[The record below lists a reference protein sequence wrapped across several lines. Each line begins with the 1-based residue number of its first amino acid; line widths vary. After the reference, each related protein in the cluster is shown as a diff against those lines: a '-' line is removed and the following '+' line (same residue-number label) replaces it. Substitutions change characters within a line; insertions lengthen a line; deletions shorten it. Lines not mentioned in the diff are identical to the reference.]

1 MRANGIVYRALRG
14 KMFNIAD
21 LLKKSIE
28 KQKLKPTLEVRQHIY
43 EKARLVI
50 QNKLKEMDAL
60 ELVARSYMLQLEAAI
75 CEVEAFYVLEPEFF
89 EMEDDNISCHF
100 AYHAYLP
107 DYFGTRQDVTIEANN
122 FLGLPQTRSQNRL
135 GFNTPLYE
143 KNNSSKNTEITFLRG
158 ISESQNTVQI
168 LPENAYPVENV
179 GKVPNRLDNRD
190 VFSRDN
196 GDLQNLTRPSVIKND
211 LDHGGLTEPHIEPLM
226 KEIEEELKELNKT
239 IFDNNALEGENNHLK
254 NIDRFKPQ
262 LKHDGADAVNFYEPS
277 KGNVPDNKSLL
288 NETSLE
294 GQKASFGRVTEPDT
308 NNYDDYLTKRQDAA
322 ATALPQDAS
331 SSVLSVK
338 RDGDKKN
345 GLAIGVNTPINS
357 HALNNVQAPIE
368 TFEQL
373 RHTWLPKNK
382 ITEEQEYP
390 FFIETGAN
398 RIDENALFVDSS
410 NGLTNNQLSET
421 PIANFS
427 DHGTTRNAAIAN
439 ETIGQNYTRETV
451 VYAESNFLKKQTA
464 FGANLTSEK
473 VLEANNPLSNKDQTL
488 ETSHNETSLSEAVKN
503 SSKETVKEQDFDG
516 RAANITLTHADKKIE
531 FQTESAQKNDDE
543 IVLSKPVD
551 DSEPQSDAA
560 FEGKQQQLQNNQ
572 KTFADRTFVGVE
584 KYRPNQTATDKP
596 TTADDNKIADNDT
609 LEQSEILLREDV
621 ITQETDTIA
630 EKKDADLS
638 LFEQERENALDREDA
653 SAGKE
658 DLLTNKEDVSSK
670 DVSSKDVLNKDVLNK
685 EDVLTDKYDAF
696 LHNLET
702 TKSQP
707 FEQDLFPKDP
717 LFEAKNAVRPE
728 DNNAKLQFLNI
739 LNSTL
744 SSARVAAIG
753 LGVAIVLG
761 VIFFLYFNGHG
772 SVTRLSGDDRLP
784 DRNQPASQQTANEDG
799 VSAEKLA
806 QLLKKKYASSQLNGA
821 DKPKKGVAQQ
831 EKPIKP
837 HGNDLVEKVDMPIV
851 DNGHVS
857 NAQSSTNPIIKAQQT
872 AMSAQ
877 KAPEIPKHDKD
888 VDSENEQS
896 NMADVQATPT
906 PIETN
911 EKTLESGLLLLT
923 DNKGKQQK
931 LSGNV
936 EWTLAPPHS
945 LKNPLDETAL
955 IGNFTTDDGRLGVK
969 MTIRKNY
976 RDNLAATHLIDLS
989 FNESKDFDGGLVVE
1003 VKGMYYGDKPN
1014 ILNKQATTIIADLF
1028 DNNYVVSLRD
1038 DRDNK
1043 SNNDDFLKKSVVI
1056 GTQVVFTDGKKAV
1069 FMLDKGEAGNK
1080 IFSQFNEKDTY

>member
-1 MRANGIVYRALRG
+1 MMRANGIVYRALRG

-43 EKARLVI
+43 EKARIVI

-122 FLGLPQTRSQNRL
+122 FLGLPQIRSQNRL
-135 GFNTPLYE
+135 GFNTPPRE
-143 KNNSSKNTEITFLRG
+143 KNTSSKNTETAFLRG
-158 ISESQNTVQI
+158 ISEGQNTVQI
-168 LPENAYPVENV
+168 LPKNAYPVENID
-179 GKVPNRLDNRD
+179 KVPNRPDNRD
-190 VFSRDN
+190 VFSRDD
-196 GDLQNLTRPSVIKND
+196 GALQDLTRPPVIKDD
-211 LDHGGLTEPHIEPLM
+211 LDHGGLPEPHIEPLM

-262 LKHDGADAVNFYEPS
+262 LKHDGADAINFYEPS
-277 KGNVPDNKSLL
+277 KGDVPDNKSTVK
-288 NETSLE
+288 EPSLE
-294 GQKASFGRVTEPDT
+294 RQKASLGRVAEPNT

-322 ATALPQDAS
+322 TPALSQDTS

-345 GLAIGVNTPINS
+345 GLGIGINTPINS
-357 HALNNVQAPIE
+357 HTLNNVQAPIE
-368 TFEQL
+368 NFEQL

-382 ITEEQEYP
+382 VTEEHEYP
-390 FFIETGAN
+390 FFIDTGAN

-410 NGLTNNQLSET
+410 NGLPNNQLSET

-464 FGANLTSEK
+464 FGTDLTSEK
-473 VLEANNPLSNKDQTL
+473 VQEANNPPSNKDQIL
-488 ETSHNETSLSEAVKN
+488 EPNHHDTGLSEAVKT
-503 SSKETVKEQDFDG
+503 SAKETGKEQDFDD
-516 RAANITLTHADKKIE
+516 RAADITVTHEDEKIE
-531 FQTESAQKNDDE
+531 LQTEPAQKNDDE
-543 IVLSKPVD
+543 KVLSKLVD
-551 DSEPQSDAA
+551 DSEPKSGAA
-560 FEGKQQQLQNNQ
+560 FEDEQQQLHNNQ
-572 KTFADRTFVGVE
+572 KTFADKTFVAVE
-584 KYRPNQTATDKP
+584 NYKPEQDATDKL
-596 TTADDNKIADNDT
+596 TTADNNKIANNDA
-609 LEQSEILLREDV
+609 LEQSKVLLREDV
-621 ITQETDTIA
+621 ITEETDTIA
-630 EKKDADLS
+630 EKKHADLS
-638 LFEQERENALDREDA
+638 SLEQEHENASDREDA
-653 SAGKE
+653 SASKE
-658 DLLTNKEDVSSK
+658 DVLTNKEDVSS
-670 DVSSKDVLNKDVLNK
+670 KDVLNK

-696 LHNLET
+696 LHNLES
-702 TKSQP
+702 TKSEP

-717 LFEAKNAVRPE
+717 LFEAKNAVQPE

-744 SSARVAAIG
+744 GSARVAAIG

-761 VIFFLYFNGHG
+761 GIFFLYFNGHG

-784 DRNQPASQQTANEDG
+784 DRDHSASQQATNEDG
-799 VSAEKLA
+799 VSAEKLT
-806 QLLKKKYASSQLNGA
+806 QLLKKKYANSQSNGA

-831 EKPIKP
+831 EKLVKP
-837 HGNDLVEKVDMPIV
+837 QADDLVEKVDMPIA
-851 DNGHVS
+851 DNGAVS
-857 NAQSSTNPIIKAQQT
+857 NAQSSTNPIIKAQQA

-877 KAPEIPKHDKD
+877 KLPDVSEHDTD
-888 VDSENEQS
+888 VDSGDEQS
-896 NMADVQATPT
+896 NRTDVQATPA
-906 PIETN
+906 PSETN

-1043 SNNDDFLKKSVVI
+1043 SNNDDFLKTSAVI
-1056 GTQVVFTDGKKAV
+1056 GTQVIFTDGKKAV

>member
-1 MRANGIVYRALRG
+1 MMRANGIVYRALRG

-43 EKARLVI
+43 EKARIVI

-100 AYHAYLP
+100 SYHAYLP

-122 FLGLPQTRSQNRL
+122 FLGLPQIRSQNRL
-135 GFNTPLYE
+135 GFNKPMHE
-143 KNNSSKNTEITFLRG
+143 KSNSSKNTETTFLKE
-158 ISESQNTVQI
+158 ISEGQNTVQI

-179 GKVPNRLDNRD
+179 DKVPNRPDNRD
-190 VFSRDN
+190 VFSRDD
-196 GDLQNLTRPSVIKND
+196 GALQDLTRPPVIKDD
-211 LDHGGLTEPHIEPLM
+211 LDHGGLPEPHIEPLM
-226 KEIEEELKELNKT
+226 KEIEEELNQINKT
-239 IFDNNALEGENNHLK
+239 IFDNSALEGENNHLK

-262 LKHDGADAVNFYEPS
+262 PKHDGADAVNFYEPPEDDI
-277 KGNVPDNKSLL
+277 PDNKSTL
-288 NETSLE
+288 NEPSLE
-294 GQKASFGRVTEPDT
+294 RQKASFGRVTEPDT

-322 ATALPQDAS
+322 TPALSKDAS
-331 SSVLSVK
+331 LSVLSVK
-338 RDGDKKN
+338 CDGDKKN
-345 GLAIGVNTPINS
+345 GLEIGVNTPINS
-357 HALNNVQAPIE
+357 HALNNVQPSIE
-368 TFEQL
+368 NFEQL
-373 RHTWLPKNK
+373 RQTWLPKNK

-390 FFIETGAN
+390 FFIDTGAN
-398 RIDENALFVDSS
+398 RIDENKLFVDLS
-410 NGLTNNQLSET
+410 NGLPNNQLSET

-427 DHGTTRNAAIAN
+427 DHGSIRNAAIAN

-451 VYAESNFLKKQTA
+451 VYAESNFIKKQTA
-464 FGANLTSEK
+464 FGADLTSEK
-473 VLEANNPLSNKDQTL
+473 VQKANNPLSNQDQTL
-488 ETSHNETSLSEAVKN
+488 EPSHNETGLSEAVKN
-503 SSKETVKEQDFDG
+503 SSKETVKEQEFDG
-516 RAANITLTHADKKIE
+516 RAANITVMHEDEEIE
-531 FQTESAQKNDDE
+531 FQTEPAQKNDDE
-543 IVLSKPVD
+543 KVLSKPID
-551 DSEPQSDAA
+551 DNEPQSDAA
-560 FEGKQQQLQNNQ
+560 FEGEQQQLQNNQ
-572 KTFADRTFVGVE
+572 KTFADKTFVAVE
-584 KYRPNQTATDKP
+584 NYEPDRNATDKR
-596 TTADDNKIADNDT
+596 TTADDNRIADNDT
-609 LEQSEILLREDV
+609 LEQSEVLLREDV

-653 SAGKE
+653 LAGKE
-658 DLLTNKEDVSSK
+658 DLLTNKEDALSKKGVSA
-670 DVSSKDVLNKDVLNK
+670 
-685 EDVLTDKYDAF
+685 DKYDAF

-702 TKSQP
+702 TKSEP

-717 LFEAKNAVRPE
+717 LFEAKNSVQPE

-744 SSARVAAIG
+744 GSARVAAIG

-772 SVTRLSGDDRLP
+772 SVTPLSGDDRLP
-784 DRNQPASQQTANEDG
+784 DRDHSASQQATNEDG
-799 VSAEKLA
+799 ASAEKLA
-806 QLLKKKYASSQLNGA
+806 QLLKKKYANTQLNDA
-821 DKPKKGVAQQ
+821 DKPKKVVAQQ
-831 EKPIKP
+831 EKPVKP
-837 HGNDLVEKVDMPIV
+837 QADDLVKKVDMPIV
-851 DNGHVS
+851 DNREIS
-857 NAQSSTNPIIKAQQT
+857 NAQSSTNPIIKVQQT

-877 KAPEIPKHDKD
+877 KLPEVSEHDKD
-888 VDSENEQS
+888 VDSGDEQS
-896 NMADVQATPT
+896 NRTDGQVPPT
-906 PIETN
+906 PSETN

-955 IGNFTTDDGRLGVK
+955 IGNFTTDDGKLGVK

-1043 SNNDDFLKKSVVI
+1043 SNNEDFLKKSAVI

-1080 IFSQFNEKDTY
+1080 IFSQFNEKDIY

>member
-1 MRANGIVYRALRG
+1 
-14 KMFNIAD
+14 MFNIAD

-43 EKARLVI
+43 EKARIVI

-122 FLGLPQTRSQNRL
+122 FLGLPQIRSQNRL
-135 GFNTPLYE
+135 GFNTSQHE

-158 ISESQNTVQI
+158 ISEGQNTVQI
-168 LPENAYPVENV
+168 LPKNAYPVENV
-179 GKVPNRLDNRD
+179 DKVPNRPDNRD
-190 VFSRDN
+190 VFSRD
-196 GDLQNLTRPSVIKND
+196 GGALQDLTRPPVIKDD
-211 LDHGGLTEPHIEPLM
+211 LDHGGLQEPHIEPLM

-239 IFDNNALEGENNHLK
+239 IFDNNAPEVENNHLK

-262 LKHDGADAVNFYEPS
+262 PKPDGADAVNFYQQPE
-277 KGNVPDNKSLL
+277 GDVPDNTSML
-288 NETSLE
+288 NEPSLE
-294 GQKASFGRVTEPDT
+294 GQKASLGREAEPDT
-308 NNYDDYLTKRQDAA
+308 NNYDDYLTKTQDAA
-322 ATALPQDAS
+322 TPALSQDAS

-345 GLAIGVNTPINS
+345 GLAIGANTPINS

-368 TFEQL
+368 NFEQL

-382 ITEEQEYP
+382 VTEEHEYP
-390 FFIETGAN
+390 FFIDTGAN

-410 NGLTNNQLSET
+410 NGLPNNQLSET

-427 DHGTTRNAAIAN
+427 DHDPIRNAAIAN

-464 FGANLTSEK
+464 FGAALTSEK
-473 VLEANNPLSNKDQTL
+473 VLEANNPLNNKDQIL
-488 ETSHNETSLSEAVKN
+488 EPSHNDTGLSEAVKN
-503 SSKETVKEQDFDG
+503 SSKETGKEQDFDN
-516 RAANITLTHADKKIE
+516 RADNITFTHADEKIG
-531 FQTESAQKNDDE
+531 FQTEPAQKNDDE
-543 IVLSKPVD
+543 KVLLKLVD
-551 DSEPQSDAA
+551 DSEPQSGAA
-560 FEGKQQQLQNNQ
+560 FEGEQQQLHNNQ
-572 KTFADRTFVGVE
+572 KAFADKTFAVVE
-584 KYRPNQTATDKP
+584 NYKPEQDATDKL
-596 TTADDNKIADNDT
+596 TTADNNKIANNDAV
-609 LEQSEILLREDV
+609 EQSKVLQREDV
-621 ITQETDTIA
+621 ITEETDTIA

-638 LFEQERENALDREDA
+638 SLEQEYENASDGEDA
-653 SAGKE
+653 LAGKE
-658 DLLTNKEDVSSK
+658 DVLTNKEDVSS
-670 DVSSKDVLNKDVLNK
+670 KDVLNK

-696 LHNLET
+696 LHNLEST
-702 TKSQP
+702 RSEP

-717 LFEAKNAVRPE
+717 LFETKNAVQSE

-744 SSARVAAIG
+744 GSARVAAIG

-761 VIFFLYFNGHG
+761 GIFFLYFNGHG

-784 DRNQPASQQTANEDG
+784 DRDHSASQQATNEDG

-806 QLLKKKYASSQLNGA
+806 QLLKKKYANTQSNGA
-821 DKPKKGVAQQ
+821 DKPKKVVAQQ

-837 HGNDLVEKVDMPIV
+837 HGNDLVEKVDMPIA
-851 DNGHVS
+851 DNGAVS
-857 NAQSSTNPIIKAQQT
+857 NAQSSTNPIIKAQQA

-877 KAPEIPKHDKD
+877 KLPETFKHDKD
-888 VDSENEQS
+888 VDSEDKQS
-896 NMADVQATPT
+896 NMTDTQATPA
-906 PIETN
+906 PSETN

-955 IGNFTTDDGRLGVK
+955 IGNFTTDDGKLGVK

-1043 SNNDDFLKKSVVI
+1043 SNNDDFLKKSAVI
-1056 GTQVVFTDGKKAV
+1056 GTQVIFTDGKKAV

>member
-1 MRANGIVYRALRG
+1 
-14 KMFNIAD
+14 MFNIAD

-43 EKARLVI
+43 EKARRVI

-100 AYHAYLP
+100 AYHAFLP

-122 FLGLPQTRSQNRL
+122 FLGLPQIRSQNRL
-135 GFNTPLYE
+135 GFNTPMHE
-143 KNNSSKNTEITFLRG
+143 KNNSSKNTETAFLREV
-158 ISESQNTVQI
+158 SEGQNTVQI
-168 LPENAYPVENV
+168 LPKNAYPVENV
-179 GKVPNRLDNRD
+179 DKVPNHPDNRD

-196 GDLQNLTRPSVIKND
+196 GALQDLTRPPVIKDD
-211 LDHGGLTEPHIEPLM
+211 LDHGGLPEPHIEPLM

-254 NIDRFKPQ
+254 NIDRFQPQPKP
-262 LKHDGADAVNFYEPS
+262 DGADAINFYQQPE
-277 KGNVPDNKSLL
+277 GDVPDNKSML
-288 NETSLE
+288 NEPSLE
-294 GQKASFGRVTEPDT
+294 GQKASSGREAKPDT

-322 ATALPQDAS
+322 TPALSQDAS
-331 SSVLSVK
+331 SLVLSVK

-345 GLAIGVNTPINS
+345 GLGIGINTPINS
-357 HALNNVQAPIE
+357 HTLSNVQAPIE
-368 TFEQL
+368 NFEQL

-390 FFIETGAN
+390 FFIDTGAN

-410 NGLTNNQLSET
+410 SGVSNNQLSET

-427 DHGTTRNAAIAN
+427 DRDPIRNAAIAN
-439 ETIGQNYTRETV
+439 ETIGQNYTRERV

-464 FGANLTSEK
+464 FGANLTSDT

-488 ETSHNETSLSEAVKN
+488 QPSHNEASLSEAVKT
-503 SSKETVKEQDFDG
+503 SAKETGKEQDFDD
-516 RAANITLTHADKKIE
+516 RAANITVTHEDEKIE
-531 FQTESAQKNDDE
+531 FQTEPAQKNDDE
-543 IVLSKPVD
+543 KVLSKLVD
-551 DSEPQSDAA
+551 DSEPQSGAA
-560 FEGKQQQLQNNQ
+560 FEDKQQQLQNDRKAFAE
-572 KTFADRTFVGVE
+572 KTFAVVE
-584 KYRPNQTATDKP
+584 NYKPEQDATDKL
-596 TTADDNKIADNDT
+596 TTADNNKTANNDA
-609 LEQSEILLREDV
+609 LEQSEVLLREDV
-621 ITQETDTIA
+621 ITEEADTIA

-638 LFEQERENALDREDA
+638 SFEQEHENASDREDA

-670 DVSSKDVLNKDVLNK
+670 DVSSKDVLNK

-696 LHNLET
+696 LHNLES
-702 TKSQP
+702 TKSEP

-717 LFEAKNAVRPE
+717 LFETKNAVQPE

-744 SSARVAAIG
+744 GSVRVAAIG

-772 SVTRLSGDDRLP
+772 SVTRLSGDDRLI
-784 DRNQPASQQTANEDG
+784 DRKQLASQQAANEDG

-821 DKPKKGVAQQ
+821 DKPKKVVAQQ

-837 HGNDLVEKVDMPIV
+837 HGNDLVEKVDMPIA
-851 DNGHVS
+851 DNGAVS
-857 NAQSSTNPIIKAQQT
+857 NAQSSTTPIIKVQQT

-877 KAPEIPKHDKD
+877 KLPETFKHDKD
-888 VDSENEQS
+888 VDSGDEQS
-896 NMADVQATPT
+896 NMADGQATPT

-911 EKTLESGLLLLT
+911 EKTQESGLLLLT

-1003 VKGMYYGDKPN
+1003 IKGMYYGDKPN

-1043 SNNDDFLKKSVVI
+1043 SNNDDFLKKSAVI

>member
-1 MRANGIVYRALRG
+1 
-14 KMFNIAD
+14 MFNIAD

-100 AYHAYLP
+100 SYHAYLP

-122 FLGLPQTRSQNRL
+122 FLGLPQIRSQNRL
-135 GFNTPLYE
+135 GFNTPMQE
-143 KNNSSKNTEITFLRG
+143 KSNSSKNTETTFLKE
-158 ISESQNTVQI
+158 ISEGQNTVQI

-179 GKVPNRLDNRD
+179 DKVPNRLDNRD

-196 GDLQNLTRPSVIKND
+196 GALQDLTRPPVIKDD
-211 LDHGGLTEPHIEPLM
+211 LDHGGLPEPHIEPLM

-239 IFDNNALEGENNHLK
+239 IFNNNALEGENNHLK
-254 NIDRFKPQ
+254 NTDRFQPQPKP
-262 LKHDGADAVNFYEPS
+262 DDADAVNFYEPPE
-277 KGNVPDNKSLL
+277 GDIPDNKSTL
-288 NETSLE
+288 NEPSLE
-294 GQKASFGRVTEPDT
+294 RQKVSFGRVTEPDT
-308 NNYDDYLTKRQDAA
+308 NNYDDYLAKRQDAA
-322 ATALPQDAS
+322 TPVLSQDAS
-331 SSVLSVK
+331 SSVFSVK
-338 RDGDKKN
+338 CDGDKRN
-345 GLAIGVNTPINS
+345 GLGIGPNTPINS
-357 HALNNVQAPIE
+357 HTLNNVQAPIKN
-368 TFEQL
+368 FEQL
-373 RHTWLPKNK
+373 RHTWSPKNK
-382 ITEEQEYP
+382 VTEEQEYP
-390 FFIETGAN
+390 FFIDTGAN

-410 NGLTNNQLSET
+410 NGLPNNQLSEM
-421 PIANFS
+421 PIANFC
-427 DHGTTRNAAIAN
+427 DHDPIKNAAIAN

-451 VYAESNFLKKQTA
+451 VYAESNFLTKQTA
-464 FGANLTSEK
+464 FGADLTSEK
-473 VLEANNPLSNKDQTL
+473 VQKANNPLSNKDQIQ
-488 ETSHNETSLSEAVKN
+488 EPNHNETGLSEAVKN
-503 SSKETVKEQDFDG
+503 SSKETVKEQEFDG
-516 RAANITLTHADKKIE
+516 RAANITVTYEDKKIK
-531 FQTESAQKNDDE
+531 FQTEPAQKNDDE
-543 IVLSKPVD
+543 KVLSKPID
-551 DSEPQSDAA
+551 DNEPQSDAA
-560 FEGKQQQLQNNQ
+560 FEGEQQQLQNNQ
-572 KTFADRTFVGVE
+572 KTFADKTFVAVE
-584 KYRPNQTATDKP
+584 NYEPDRNATDKR
-596 TTADDNKIADNDT
+596 TTADNNKIADNDVI
-609 LEQSEILLREDV
+609 EQSEVLLREDV
-621 ITQETDTIA
+621 ITEETDIIA

-638 LFEQERENALDREDA
+638 SFEQEHENASDREDA
-653 SAGKE
+653 SADEEDILNKE
-658 DLLTNKEDVSSK
+658 AALSKEDVSA
-670 DVSSKDVLNKDVLNK
+670 
-685 EDVLTDKYDAF
+685 DKYDAF
-696 LHNLET
+696 LHNLES

-717 LFEAKNAVRPE
+717 LFEAKNSVQPE

-744 SSARVAAIG
+744 GSARVAAIG

-772 SVTRLSGDDRLP
+772 SVTPLSGDDRLP
-784 DRNQPASQQTANEDG
+784 DRDHSASQQATNEDG
-799 VSAEKLA
+799 ASAEKLA
-806 QLLKKKYASSQLNGA
+806 QLLKKKYANTQLNDA
-821 DKPKKGVAQQ
+821 DKPKKVVAQQ
-831 EKPIKP
+831 EKPVKP
-837 HGNDLVEKVDMPIV
+837 QADDLVKKVDMPIV
-851 DNGHVS
+851 DNREIS
-857 NAQSSTNPIIKAQQT
+857 NAQSSTNPIIKVQQT

-877 KAPEIPKHDKD
+877 KLPEVSEHDKD
-888 VDSENEQS
+888 VDSGDEQS
-896 NMADVQATPT
+896 NRTDGQVPPT
-906 PIETN
+906 PSETN

-955 IGNFTTDDGRLGVK
+955 IGNFTTDDGKLGVK

-1043 SNNDDFLKKSVVI
+1043 SNNEDFLKKSAVI
-1056 GTQVVFTDGKKAV
+1056 GTHVVFTDGKKAV

>member
-1 MRANGIVYRALRG
+1 
-14 KMFNIAD
+14 MFNIAD

-43 EKARLVI
+43 EKARIVI

-89 EMEDDNISCHF
+89 EMEDDNISCYF
-100 AYHAYLP
+100 SYHAYLP

-122 FLGLPQTRSQNRL
+122 FLGLPQIRSQNRL
-135 GFNTPLYE
+135 GFNTPMHE
-143 KNNSSKNTEITFLRG
+143 KSNFSKNTETTFLKEITEG
-158 ISESQNTVQI
+158 QNTVQI

-179 GKVPNRLDNRD
+179 DKVPNRPDNRD

-196 GDLQNLTRPSVIKND
+196 GALQDLTRPPVIKDD
-211 LDHGGLTEPHIEPLM
+211 LDHGVLPEPHIEPLM
-226 KEIEEELKELNKT
+226 KEIEEELSQINKT

-254 NIDRFKPQ
+254 NTDRFKPQ
-262 LKHDGADAVNFYEPS
+262 PKPDDGDAVNFYEPPE
-277 KGNVPDNKSLL
+277 GDIPDNKSTL
-288 NETSLE
+288 NEPSLE
-294 GQKASFGRVTEPDT
+294 RQKASFGRVTEPDT

-322 ATALPQDAS
+322 SPALSQDAS

-345 GLAIGVNTPINS
+345 GLGIGVNSPKNS
-357 HALNNVQAPIE
+357 HTFNNVQAPIKN
-368 TFEQL
+368 FEQF
-373 RHTWLPKNK
+373 RHTWSPKNK
-382 ITEEQEYP
+382 VTEEQEYP
-390 FFIETGAN
+390 FFIDTGAN

-410 NGLTNNQLSET
+410 NGLPSNQLSET

-427 DHGTTRNAAIAN
+427 DHGSIRNAAIAN

-473 VLEANNPLSNKDQTL
+473 VLEANNPLSNQDQTL
-488 ETSHNETSLSEAVKN
+488 QPSHNETEITEAVKT
-503 SSKETVKEQDFDG
+503 SAKETGKEQDFDD
-516 RAANITLTHADKKIE
+516 RAANITVMHEDEEIE
-531 FQTESAQKNDDE
+531 FQTEPAPKNDDE
-543 IVLSKPVD
+543 KVLSKPID
-551 DSEPQSDAA
+551 DNEPQSDAA
-560 FEGKQQQLQNNQ
+560 FEDKQQQLQNDRKAFAE
-572 KTFADRTFVGVE
+572 KTFAVVE
-584 KYRPNQTATDKP
+584 NYKPEQDATDKL
-596 TTADDNKIADNDT
+596 TTADNNKIANNDAV
-609 LEQSEILLREDV
+609 EQSKVLQREDV
-621 ITQETDTIA
+621 ITEETDTIV

-638 LFEQERENALDREDA
+638 SLEQEYENASDGEDA

-658 DLLTNKEDVSSK
+658 DLLT
-670 DVSSKDVLNKDVLNK
+670 NK

-696 LHNLET
+696 LHNLES
-702 TKSQP
+702 TKSEP

-717 LFEAKNAVRPE
+717 LFETKNAVQPE

-744 SSARVAAIG
+744 GSARVAAIG

-772 SVTRLSGDDRLP
+772 SVTRLSGDDRLI
-784 DRNQPASQQTANEDG
+784 DRNQPASQQAVNEDG

-806 QLLKKKYASSQLNGA
+806 QLLKKKYANSQSNGA
-821 DKPKKGVAQQ
+821 DKPKKVVAKN

-837 HGNDLVEKVDMPIV
+837 RADDLVKKVDMPIV
-851 DNGHVS
+851 DNREIS
-857 NAQSSTNPIIKAQQT
+857 NVQSSINPIIKVQQK

-877 KAPEIPKHDKD
+877 KAPEIPKNDKD
-888 VDSENEQS
+888 VDSDNEQS
-896 NMADVQATPT
+896 NMVDGQVPPT
-906 PIETN
+906 PSETN

-955 IGNFTTDDGRLGVK
+955 IGNFTTDDGKLGVK

-1043 SNNDDFLKKSVVI
+1043 SNNEDFLKKSAVI
-1056 GTQVVFTDGKKAV
+1056 GTHVVFTDGKKAV

>member
-1 MRANGIVYRALRG
+1 
-14 KMFNIAD
+14 MFNIAD

-43 EKARLVI
+43 EKARIVI

-122 FLGLPQTRSQNRL
+122 FLGLPQIRSQNRL
-135 GFNTPLYE
+135 GFNTPPHE
-143 KNNSSKNTEITFLRG
+143 KNNSLQNTEISSLG
-158 ISESQNTVQI
+158 KVSEGQNTVQI
-168 LPENAYPVENV
+168 LPENAYPIENV
-179 GKVPNRLDNRD
+179 DKVPNRPDNRD
-190 VFSRDN
+190 VFSQDD
-196 GDLQNLTRPSVIKND
+196 GALQDLTRPPVIKDD
-211 LDHGGLTEPHIEPLM
+211 LDHGGLPEPHIEPLM

-262 LKHDGADAVNFYEPS
+262 PKPDGADAVNFYQQPE
-277 KGNVPDNKSLL
+277 GDVPDNTSML
-288 NETSLE
+288 NEPSLE
-294 GQKASFGRVTEPDT
+294 GQKASLGRVAEPNT

-322 ATALPQDAS
+322 TPALSQDAS

-345 GLAIGVNTPINS
+345 CLGIGINTPINS
-357 HALNNVQAPIE
+357 HTLNNVQAPIE
-368 TFEQL
+368 NFEQL

-390 FFIETGAN
+390 FFIDTGAN

-410 NGLTNNQLSET
+410 NGVSNNHLSET

-427 DHGTTRNAAIAN
+427 DHGPIRNAAIAN
-439 ETIGQNYTRETV
+439 ETIDQNYIRETI

-464 FGANLTSEK
+464 FGVNLTSDT

-488 ETSHNETSLSEAVKN
+488 HPNHNEIGLSEAVKN
-503 SSKETVKEQDFDG
+503 SSKETVKEKDFDN
-516 RAANITLTHADKKIE
+516 RADNITAALTDEKIG
-531 FQTESAQKNDDE
+531 FQTEPAQKNDDE
-543 IVLSKPVD
+543 KVLSKLVD
-551 DSEPQSDAA
+551 DSEPQSGAA
-560 FEGKQQQLQNNQ
+560 FEDEQQQLHNNQ
-572 KTFADRTFVGVE
+572 KAFADKTFVVVE
-584 KYRPNQTATDKP
+584 NYKPNHEATDKL
-596 TTADDNKIADNDT
+596 TTADNTKIANNDA
-609 LEQSEILLREDV
+609 LEQSEVLLREDV
-621 ITQETDTIA
+621 ITEETDTIA
-630 EKKDADLS
+630 EKKHADLS
-638 LFEQERENALDREDA
+638 SLEQEYENASDREDA

-658 DLLTNKEDVSSK
+658 DVLTNKEDVSS
-670 DVSSKDVLNKDVLNK
+670 KDVLNK

-696 LHNLET
+696 LHNLES
-702 TKSQP
+702 TKSEP

-717 LFEAKNAVRPE
+717 LFETKNAVQPE

-744 SSARVAAIG
+744 GSARVAAIG

-761 VIFFLYFNGHG
+761 GIFFLYFNGHG
-772 SVTRLSGDDRLP
+772 SVTRLSGDDRLT
-784 DRNQPASQQTANEDG
+784 DRNQPASQQAANEDG
-799 VSAEKLA
+799 ASAEKLA
-806 QLLKKKYASSQLNGA
+806 QLLKKKYANTQSNGA
-821 DKPKKGVAQQ
+821 DKPKKVVAQQ
-831 EKPIKP
+831 EKPVKP
-837 HGNDLVEKVDMPIV
+837 QGDDLVEKVDMPIA
-851 DNGHVS
+851 DNGAVS
-857 NAQSSTNPIIKAQQT
+857 NAQSPTNPIIKVQQT

-877 KAPEIPKHDKD
+877 KLPEVSEHDKD
-888 VDSENEQS
+888 VDSGDEQS
-896 NMADVQATPT
+896 NRTDVQATPT
-906 PIETN
+906 PSETN
-911 EKTLESGLLLLT
+911 EKTQESGLLLLT

-955 IGNFTTDDGRLGVK
+955 IGNFTTDDGKLGVK

-1043 SNNDDFLKKSVVI
+1043 SNNDDFLKKSAII
-1056 GTQVVFTDGKKAV
+1056 GTQVIFTDGKKAV

>member
-1 MRANGIVYRALRG
+1 
-14 KMFNIAD
+14 MFNIAD

-43 EKARLVI
+43 EKARIVI

-100 AYHAYLP
+100 SYHAYLP

-122 FLGLPQTRSQNRL
+122 FLGLPQIRSQNRL
-135 GFNTPLYE
+135 GFNKPMHE
-143 KNNSSKNTEITFLRG
+143 KSNSSKNTETTFLKE
-158 ISESQNTVQI
+158 ISEGQNTVQI

-179 GKVPNRLDNRD
+179 DKVPNRPDNRD
-190 VFSRDN
+190 VFSRDD
-196 GDLQNLTRPSVIKND
+196 GALQDLTRPPVIKDD
-211 LDHGGLTEPHIEPLM
+211 LDHGGLPEPHIEPLM
-226 KEIEEELKELNKT
+226 KEIEEELNQINKT
-239 IFDNNALEGENNHLK
+239 IFDNSALEGENNHLK

-262 LKHDGADAVNFYEPS
+262 PKHDGADAVNFYEPPEDDI
-277 KGNVPDNKSLL
+277 PDNKSTL
-288 NETSLE
+288 NEPSLE
-294 GQKASFGRVTEPDT
+294 RQKASFGRVTEPDT

-322 ATALPQDAS
+322 TPALSKDAS
-331 SSVLSVK
+331 LSVLSVK
-338 RDGDKKN
+338 CDGDKKN
-345 GLAIGVNTPINS
+345 GLEIGVNTPINS
-357 HALNNVQAPIE
+357 HALNNVQPSIE
-368 TFEQL
+368 NFEQL
-373 RHTWLPKNK
+373 RQTWLPKNK

-390 FFIETGAN
+390 FFIDTGAN
-398 RIDENALFVDSS
+398 RIDENKLFVDLS
-410 NGLTNNQLSET
+410 NGLPNNQLSET

-427 DHGTTRNAAIAN
+427 DHGSIRNAAIAN

-451 VYAESNFLKKQTA
+451 VYAESNFIKKQTA
-464 FGANLTSEK
+464 FGADLTSEK
-473 VLEANNPLSNKDQTL
+473 VQKANNPLSNQDQTL
-488 ETSHNETSLSEAVKN
+488 EPSHNETGLSEAVKN
-503 SSKETVKEQDFDG
+503 SSKETVKEQEFDG
-516 RAANITLTHADKKIE
+516 RAANITVMHEDEEIE
-531 FQTESAQKNDDE
+531 FQTEPAQKNDDE
-543 IVLSKPVD
+543 KVLSKPID
-551 DSEPQSDAA
+551 DNEPQSDAA
-560 FEGKQQQLQNNQ
+560 FEGEQQQLQNNQ
-572 KTFADRTFVGVE
+572 KTFADKTFVAVE
-584 KYRPNQTATDKP
+584 NYEPDRNATDKR
-596 TTADDNKIADNDT
+596 TTADDNRIADNDT
-609 LEQSEILLREDV
+609 LEQSEVLLREDV

-653 SAGKE
+653 LAGKE
-658 DLLTNKEDVSSK
+658 DLLTNKEDALSKKGVSA
-670 DVSSKDVLNKDVLNK
+670 
-685 EDVLTDKYDAF
+685 DKYDAF

-702 TKSQP
+702 TKSEP

-717 LFEAKNAVRPE
+717 LFEAKNSVQPE

-744 SSARVAAIG
+744 GSARVAAIG

-772 SVTRLSGDDRLP
+772 SVTPLSGDDRLP
-784 DRNQPASQQTANEDG
+784 DRDHSASQQATNEDG
-799 VSAEKLA
+799 ASAEKLA
-806 QLLKKKYASSQLNGA
+806 QLLKKKYANTQLNDA
-821 DKPKKGVAQQ
+821 DKPKKVVAQQ
-831 EKPIKP
+831 EKPVKP
-837 HGNDLVEKVDMPIV
+837 QADDLVKKVDMPIV
-851 DNGHVS
+851 DNREIS
-857 NAQSSTNPIIKAQQT
+857 NAQSSTNPIIKVQQT

-877 KAPEIPKHDKD
+877 KLPEVSEHDKD
-888 VDSENEQS
+888 VDSGDEQS
-896 NMADVQATPT
+896 NRTDGQVPPT
-906 PIETN
+906 PSETN

-955 IGNFTTDDGRLGVK
+955 IGNFTTDDGKLGVK

-1043 SNNDDFLKKSVVI
+1043 SNNEDFLKKSAVI

-1080 IFSQFNEKDTY
+1080 IFSQFNEKDIY

>member
-1 MRANGIVYRALRG
+1 MMRANGIVYRALRG

-100 AYHAYLP
+100 SYHAYLP

-122 FLGLPQTRSQNRL
+122 FLGLPQIRSQNRL
-135 GFNTPLYE
+135 GFNTPMQE
-143 KNNSSKNTEITFLRG
+143 KSNSSKNTETTFLKE
-158 ISESQNTVQI
+158 ISEGQNTVQI

-179 GKVPNRLDNRD
+179 DKVPNRLDNRD

-196 GDLQNLTRPSVIKND
+196 GALQDLTRPPVIKDD
-211 LDHGGLTEPHIEPLM
+211 LDHGGLPEPHIEPLM

-239 IFDNNALEGENNHLK
+239 IFNNNALEGENNHLK
-254 NIDRFKPQ
+254 NTDRFQPQPKP
-262 LKHDGADAVNFYEPS
+262 DDADAVNFYEPPE
-277 KGNVPDNKSLL
+277 GDIPDNKSTL
-288 NETSLE
+288 NEPSLE
-294 GQKASFGRVTEPDT
+294 RQKVSFGRVTEPDT
-308 NNYDDYLTKRQDAA
+308 NNYDDYLAKRQDAA
-322 ATALPQDAS
+322 TPVLSQDAS
-331 SSVLSVK
+331 SSVFSVK
-338 RDGDKKN
+338 CDGDKRN
-345 GLAIGVNTPINS
+345 GLGIGPNTPINS
-357 HALNNVQAPIE
+357 HTLNNVQAPIKN
-368 TFEQL
+368 FEQL
-373 RHTWLPKNK
+373 RHTWSPKNK
-382 ITEEQEYP
+382 VTEEQEYP
-390 FFIETGAN
+390 FFIDTGAN

-410 NGLTNNQLSET
+410 NGLPNNQLSEM
-421 PIANFS
+421 PIANFC
-427 DHGTTRNAAIAN
+427 DHDPIKNAAIAN

-451 VYAESNFLKKQTA
+451 VYAESNFLTKQTA
-464 FGANLTSEK
+464 FGADLTSEK
-473 VLEANNPLSNKDQTL
+473 VQKANNPLSNKDQIQ
-488 ETSHNETSLSEAVKN
+488 EPNHNETGLSEAVKN
-503 SSKETVKEQDFDG
+503 SSKETVKEQEFDG
-516 RAANITLTHADKKIE
+516 RAANITVTYEDKKIK
-531 FQTESAQKNDDE
+531 FQTEPAQKNDDE
-543 IVLSKPVD
+543 KVLSKPID
-551 DSEPQSDAA
+551 DNEPQSDAA
-560 FEGKQQQLQNNQ
+560 FEGEQQQLQNNQ
-572 KTFADRTFVGVE
+572 KTFADKTFVAVE
-584 KYRPNQTATDKP
+584 NYEPDRNATDKR
-596 TTADDNKIADNDT
+596 TTADNNKIADNDVI
-609 LEQSEILLREDV
+609 EQSEVLLREDV
-621 ITQETDTIA
+621 ITEETDIIA

-638 LFEQERENALDREDA
+638 SFEQEHENASDREDA
-653 SAGKE
+653 SADEEDILNKE
-658 DLLTNKEDVSSK
+658 AALSKEDVSA
-670 DVSSKDVLNKDVLNK
+670 
-685 EDVLTDKYDAF
+685 DKYDAF
-696 LHNLET
+696 LHNLES

-717 LFEAKNAVRPE
+717 LFEAKNSVQPE

-744 SSARVAAIG
+744 GSARVAAIG

-772 SVTRLSGDDRLP
+772 SVTPLSGDDRLP
-784 DRNQPASQQTANEDG
+784 DRDHSASQQATNEDG
-799 VSAEKLA
+799 ASAEKLA
-806 QLLKKKYASSQLNGA
+806 QLLKKKYANTQLNDA
-821 DKPKKGVAQQ
+821 DKPKKVVAQQ
-831 EKPIKP
+831 EKPVKP
-837 HGNDLVEKVDMPIV
+837 QADDLVKKVDMPIV
-851 DNGHVS
+851 DNREIS
-857 NAQSSTNPIIKAQQT
+857 NAQSSTNPIIKVQQT

-877 KAPEIPKHDKD
+877 KLPEVSEHDKD
-888 VDSENEQS
+888 VDSGDEQS
-896 NMADVQATPT
+896 NRTDGQVPPT
-906 PIETN
+906 PSETN

-955 IGNFTTDDGRLGVK
+955 IGNFTTDDGKLGVK

-1043 SNNDDFLKKSVVI
+1043 SNNEDFLKKSAVI
-1056 GTQVVFTDGKKAV
+1056 GTHVVFTDGKKAV

>member
-1 MRANGIVYRALRG
+1 MMRANGIVYRALRG

-100 AYHAYLP
+100 SYHAYLP

-122 FLGLPQTRSQNRL
+122 FLGLPQIRSQNRL
-135 GFNTPLYE
+135 GFNTPMHE
-143 KNNSSKNTEITFLRG
+143 KSNSSKNTETTFLRE
-158 ISESQNTVQI
+158 ISEGQNTVQI

-179 GKVPNRLDNRD
+179 DKVPNRPDSRD
-190 VFSRDN
+190 VFSRDD
-196 GDLQNLTRPSVIKND
+196 GALQDLTRPPVIKDD
-211 LDHGGLTEPHIEPLM
+211 LDHGGLPEPHIEPLM
-226 KEIEEELKELNKT
+226 KEIEEELGQFNKT
-239 IFDNNALEGENNHLK
+239 IFNNNALEGENNHLK
-254 NIDRFKPQ
+254 NIDRFQPQPKP
-262 LKHDGADAVNFYEPS
+262 DDADAVNFYEPPE
-277 KGNVPDNKSLL
+277 GDIPDNKSTL
-288 NETSLE
+288 NEPSLE
-294 GQKASFGRVTEPDT
+294 RQKVSFGRVTEPDT
-308 NNYDDYLTKRQDAA
+308 NNYDDYLAKRQDAA
-322 ATALPQDAS
+322 TPVLSQDAS
-331 SSVLSVK
+331 SSVFSVK
-338 RDGDKKN
+338 CDGDKRN
-345 GLAIGVNTPINS
+345 GLGIGPNTPINS
-357 HALNNVQAPIE
+357 HTLNNVQAPIKN
-368 TFEQL
+368 FEQL
-373 RHTWLPKNK
+373 RHTWSPKNK
-382 ITEEQEYP
+382 VTEEQEYP
-390 FFIETGAN
+390 FFIDTGAN

-410 NGLTNNQLSET
+410 NGLPNNQLSET

-427 DHGTTRNAAIAN
+427 DHGSIRNAAIAN

-464 FGANLTSEK
+464 FGANFTSEK
-473 VLEANNPLSNKDQTL
+473 VQEANNPLSNKDQIQ
-488 ETSHNETSLSEAVKN
+488 EPNHNETGLSEAVKN
-503 SSKETVKEQDFDG
+503 SSKETVKEQEFDG
-516 RAANITLTHADKKIE
+516 RAANITVMHEDEEIE
-531 FQTESAQKNDDE
+531 FQTEPAPKNDDE
-543 IVLSKPVD
+543 KVLSKPID
-551 DSEPQSDAA
+551 DNEPQSDAA
-560 FEGKQQQLQNNQ
+560 FEGEQQQLQNNQ
-572 KTFADRTFVGVE
+572 KTFADKTFVAVE
-584 KYRPNQTATDKP
+584 NYEPDRNATDKR
-596 TTADDNKIADNDT
+596 TTADDNKIADNDVI
-609 LEQSEILLREDV
+609 EQSEVLLREDV
-621 ITQETDTIA
+621 ITEETDTIA

-638 LFEQERENALDREDA
+638 SFEQEHENASDREDA
-653 SAGKE
+653 SADEEDILNKE
-658 DLLTNKEDVSSK
+658 AALSKEDVSA
-670 DVSSKDVLNKDVLNK
+670 
-685 EDVLTDKYDAF
+685 DKYDAF
-696 LHNLET
+696 LHNLES

-717 LFEAKNAVRPE
+717 LFEAKNSVQPE

-772 SVTRLSGDDRLP
+772 SVTRLSDDDRSP
-784 DRNQPASQQTANEDG
+784 DRNQPASQQAANEDG
-799 VSAEKLA
+799 ASAEKLA
-806 QLLKKKYASSQLNGA
+806 QLLKKKYANTQSNGA
-821 DKPKKGVAQQ
+821 DKPKKVVAQQ
-831 EKPIKP
+831 EKPVKP
-837 HGNDLVEKVDMPIV
+837 QADDLVEKVNIPIA
-851 DNGHVS
+851 DNGAVS
-857 NAQSSTNPIIKAQQT
+857 NAQSSTNPIIKVQQT

-877 KAPEIPKHDKD
+877 KLPEVSEHDKD
-888 VDSENEQS
+888 VDSGDEQS
-896 NMADVQATPT
+896 NRTDVQATPT
-906 PIETN
+906 PSKTN

-955 IGNFTTDDGRLGVK
+955 IGSFTTDDGKLGVK

>member
-1 MRANGIVYRALRG
+1 MMRANGIVYRALRG

-43 EKARLVI
+43 EKARIVI

-89 EMEDDNISCHF
+89 EMEDDNIGCHF

-122 FLGLPQTRSQNRL
+122 FLGLSQIRSQNRL
-135 GFNTPLYE
+135 GFNTPMQE
-143 KNNSSKNTEITFLRG
+143 KNNSSKNTETTFLKE
-158 ISESQNTVQI
+158 ISEGQNTVQI

-179 GKVPNRLDNRD
+179 DKVPNLPDNRD
-190 VFSRDN
+190 VFSRDD
-196 GDLQNLTRPSVIKND
+196 GALQDLTRPTVIKDD
-211 LDHGGLTEPHIEPLM
+211 LDHGGLPEPHIDPLM
-226 KEIEEELKELNKT
+226 KEIEEELGQFNKT
-239 IFDNNALEGENNHLK
+239 IFNNNALEGENNHLK
-254 NIDRFKPQ
+254 NIDRFQPQPKP
-262 LKHDGADAVNFYEPS
+262 DGADAVNFYESPE
-277 KGNVPDNKSLL
+277 GNIPDNKSTLT
-288 NETSLE
+288 EPSLE
-294 GQKASFGRVTEPDT
+294 GQKAFFGRVAESDT
-308 NNYDDYLTKRQDAA
+308 NNYDDYLTKRQDA
-322 ATALPQDAS
+322 TTPVLPLDTS

-345 GLAIGVNTPINS
+345 GLEIGVNAPINS
-357 HALNNVQAPIE
+357 HTFNNVQAPIKN
-368 TFEQL
+368 FEQF
-373 RHTWLPKNK
+373 RHTWSPKNK
-382 ITEEQEYP
+382 VTEEQEYP
-390 FFIETGAN
+390 FFIDTGAN
-398 RIDENALFVDSS
+398 RIDENKLFVDSS
-410 NGLTNNQLSET
+410 NGLPNNQLSEM
-421 PIANFS
+421 PIANFFH
-427 DHGTTRNAAIAN
+427 HGLIRNAAIAN

-464 FGANLTSEK
+464 FGADLTSEK
-473 VLEANNPLSNKDQTL
+473 VQETNNPLSNKDQIQ
-488 ETSHNETSLSEAVKN
+488 EPNHNETGLSEAVKN
-503 SSKETVKEQDFDG
+503 SSKETVKEQEFDG
-516 RAANITLTHADKKIE
+516 RATNITVTHEDEEIE
-531 FQTESAQKNDDE
+531 FQTEPAQKKDYE
-543 IVLSKPVD
+543 KVLSKPID
-551 DSEPQSDAA
+551 DSEPQSGAA
-560 FEGKQQQLQNNQ
+560 FEGEQQQLQNDQ
-572 KTFADRTFVGVE
+572 KTFADKTFVAFENYKPG
-584 KYRPNQTATDKP
+584 RDATDKL
-596 TTADDNKIADNDT
+596 TTADNNRIADNNA
-609 LEQSEILLREDV
+609 LEQSEVLLREDV
-621 ITQETDTIA
+621 ITEETDTIA

-638 LFEQERENALDREDA
+638 SFEQEHENASDREDA
-653 SAGKE
+653 SADE
-658 DLLTNKEDVSSK
+658 E
-670 DVSSKDVLNKDVLNK
+670 DVLNK
-685 EDVLTDKYDAF
+685 EDVSADKYDAF
-696 LHNLET
+696 LHNLES

-717 LFEAKNAVRPE
+717 LFETKNAVQPE

-744 SSARVAAIG
+744 GSARVAAIG

-761 VIFFLYFNGHG
+761 FVFFLYFNGHG
-772 SVTRLSGDDRLP
+772 SVTRLSGDDRLI
-784 DRNQPASQQTANEDG
+784 DRNQPASQQAVNEDG

-821 DKPKKGVAQQ
+821 DKPKKVVAQQ

-837 HGNDLVEKVDMPIV
+837 QADDLVEKVDMPIA
-851 DNGHVS
+851 DNGAVS
-857 NAQSSTNPIIKAQQT
+857 NAQSSTNPIIKVQQT

-888 VDSENEQS
+888 VDSGDEQS
-896 NMADVQATPT
+896 NRTDAQATPT

-911 EKTLESGLLLLT
+911 EKTQESGLLLLT

-955 IGNFTTDDGRLGVK
+955 IGNFTTDDGKLGVK

-1043 SNNDDFLKKSVVI
+1043 TNNEDFLKKSAVI

-1069 FMLDKGEAGNK
+1069 FMLDKGEVGNK
-1080 IFSQFNEKDTY
+1080 IFSQFNGKDTY

>member
-1 MRANGIVYRALRG
+1 
-14 KMFNIAD
+14 MFNIAD

-100 AYHAYLP
+100 SYHAYLP

-122 FLGLPQTRSQNRL
+122 FLGLPQIRSQNRL
-135 GFNTPLYE
+135 GFNTPMHE
-143 KNNSSKNTEITFLRG
+143 KSNSSKNTETTFLKE
-158 ISESQNTVQI
+158 ISEGQNTVQI

-179 GKVPNRLDNRD
+179 DKVPNRPDSRD
-190 VFSRDN
+190 VFSRDD
-196 GDLQNLTRPSVIKND
+196 GALQDLTRPPVIKDD
-211 LDHGGLTEPHIEPLM
+211 LDHGGLPEPHIDPLM
-226 KEIEEELKELNKT
+226 KEIEEELGQFNKT
-239 IFDNNALEGENNHLK
+239 IFNNNALEGENNHLK
-254 NIDRFKPQ
+254 NTYRFKPQ
-262 LKHDGADAVNFYEPS
+262 PKPDDADAVNFYEPPE
-277 KGNVPDNKSLL
+277 GNVPDNKSTL
-288 NETSLE
+288 NEPSLE
-294 GQKASFGRVTEPDT
+294 RQKASFGRVTEPDT
-308 NNYDDYLTKRQDAA
+308 NNYDDCLAKRQDAA
-322 ATALPQDAS
+322 TPALSQDAS
-331 SSVLSVK
+331 SSVFSVK
-338 RDGDKKN
+338 CNGDKKN
-345 GLAIGVNTPINS
+345 GLAIGPNTPINS
-357 HALNNVQAPIE
+357 HTLNNVQAPIKN
-368 TFEQL
+368 FEQL
-373 RHTWLPKNK
+373 RHTWSPKNK
-382 ITEEQEYP
+382 VTEEQEYP
-390 FFIETGAN
+390 FFIDTGAN

-410 NGLTNNQLSET
+410 NGLPNNQLSET

-427 DHGTTRNAAIAN
+427 DHDPIKNAAIAN

-451 VYAESNFLKKQTA
+451 VYAESNFIKKQTA
-464 FGANLTSEK
+464 FGTDLTSEQ
-473 VLEANNPLSNKDQTL
+473 VQEANNPLSNQDQTL
-488 ETSHNETSLSEAVKN
+488 EPNHNETGLSEAVKN
-503 SSKETVKEQDFDG
+503 SSKETVKQQEFDG
-516 RAANITLTHADKKIE
+516 RAANITVTHEDEEIE
-531 FQTESAQKNDDE
+531 FQTEPAQKNDDE
-543 IVLSKPVD
+543 KVLSKPID
-551 DSEPQSDAA
+551 DNEPQSDAA
-560 FEGKQQQLQNNQ
+560 FEGEQQQLQNNQ
-572 KTFADRTFVGVE
+572 KTFADKTFVAVE
-584 KYRPNQTATDKP
+584 NYEPDRNATDKR
-596 TTADDNKIADNDT
+596 TTADNNKIADNDVI
-609 LEQSEILLREDV
+609 EQSEVLLREDV
-621 ITQETDTIA
+621 ITEETDTIA

-638 LFEQERENALDREDA
+638 SFEQEHENASDREDA
-653 SAGKE
+653 SADEEDILNKE
-658 DLLTNKEDVSSK
+658 AALSKEDVSA
-670 DVSSKDVLNKDVLNK
+670 
-685 EDVLTDKYDAF
+685 DKYDAF
-696 LHNLET
+696 LHNLES

-717 LFEAKNAVRPE
+717 LFETKNAVQPE

-744 SSARVAAIG
+744 GSARVAAIG

-772 SVTRLSGDDRLP
+772 SVTPLSGDDRLP
-784 DRNQPASQQTANEDG
+784 DRDHSASQQATNEDG
-799 VSAEKLA
+799 ASAEKLA
-806 QLLKKKYASSQLNGA
+806 QLLKKKYANTQSNGA
-821 DKPKKGVAQQ
+821 DKPKKVVAQQ
-831 EKPIKP
+831 EKPVKP
-837 HGNDLVEKVDMPIV
+837 QADGLVKKVDMPIA
-851 DNGHVS
+851 DNGAVS
-857 NAQSSTNPIIKAQQT
+857 NAQSSTNPIIKVQQT

-877 KAPEIPKHDKD
+877 KLPEVSEHDKD
-888 VDSENEQS
+888 VDSGDEQS
-896 NMADVQATPT
+896 NRTDGQVPPT
-906 PIETN
+906 PSETN

-955 IGNFTTDDGRLGVK
+955 IGSFTTDDGKLGVK

-1043 SNNDDFLKKSVVI
+1043 SNNEDFLKKSAVI
-1056 GTQVVFTDGKKAV
+1056 GTHVVFTDGKKAV

>member
-1 MRANGIVYRALRG
+1 MMRANGIVYRALRG

-100 AYHAYLP
+100 SYHAYLP

-122 FLGLPQTRSQNRL
+122 FLGLPQIRSQNRL
-135 GFNTPLYE
+135 GFNTPMHE
-143 KNNSSKNTEITFLRG
+143 KSNSSKNTETTFLKE
-158 ISESQNTVQI
+158 ISGGQNTVQI

-179 GKVPNRLDNRD
+179 DKVPNRPDNRD
-190 VFSRDN
+190 VFSRDD
-196 GDLQNLTRPSVIKND
+196 GALQDLTRPPVIKDD
-211 LDHGGLTEPHIEPLM
+211 LDHGGLPEPHIEPLM
-226 KEIEEELKELNKT
+226 KEIEEELSQINKT

-254 NIDRFKPQ
+254 NIDRFQPQPKP
-262 LKHDGADAVNFYEPS
+262 DDADAVNFYESPE
-277 KGNVPDNKSLL
+277 GNIPDNKSTL
-288 NETSLE
+288 NEPSLE
-294 GQKASFGRVTEPDT
+294 RQKAFFGRVAEPDT

-322 ATALPQDAS
+322 TPTLSKDAS
-331 SSVLSVK
+331 LSVLSVK
-338 RDGDKKN
+338 CNGDKKN
-345 GLAIGVNTPINS
+345 GLAIGANTPINS
-357 HALNNVQAPIE
+357 HTFNNVQAPIE
-368 TFEQL
+368 TFEQF
-373 RHTWLPKNK
+373 RHTWSPKNK
-382 ITEEQEYP
+382 VTEEKEYP
-390 FFIETGAN
+390 FFIDTGAN

-427 DHGTTRNAAIAN
+427 DHDPIKNAAIAN

-464 FGANLTSEK
+464 FGTDLTSEQ
-473 VLEANNPLSNKDQTL
+473 VQEANNPLSNKDQIQEPNHHDTG
-488 ETSHNETSLSEAVKN
+488 LSEAVKT
-503 SSKETVKEQDFDG
+503 SAKETVKEQDFDD
-516 RAANITLTHADKKIE
+516 RAANITVTHEDEEIE
-531 FQTESAQKNDDE
+531 FQTEPAQKNDDE
-543 IVLSKPVD
+543 KVLSKPID
-551 DSEPQSDAA
+551 DNEPQSDAA
-560 FEGKQQQLQNNQ
+560 FEGEQQQLQNNQ
-572 KTFADRTFVGVE
+572 KTFADKTFVAVE
-584 KYRPNQTATDKP
+584 NYEPDRNATDKR
-596 TTADDNKIADNDT
+596 TTADNNKIADNDVI
-609 LEQSEILLREDV
+609 EQSEVLLREDV
-621 ITQETDTIA
+621 IMEETDTIA
-630 EKKDADLS
+630 EKKAADLS
-638 LFEQERENALDREDA
+638 SFEQEHENASDREDT
-653 SAGKE
+653 SADEEDILNKE
-658 DLLTNKEDVSSK
+658 GALSKEDVSA
-670 DVSSKDVLNKDVLNK
+670 
-685 EDVLTDKYDAF
+685 DKYDAF
-696 LHNLET
+696 LHNLES

-717 LFEAKNAVRPE
+717 LFEAKNAVQPE

-744 SSARVAAIG
+744 GSARVAAIG

-772 SVTRLSGDDRLP
+772 SVTPLSGDDRLP
-784 DRNQPASQQTANEDG
+784 DRDHSASQQATNEDG
-799 VSAEKLA
+799 ASAEKLA
-806 QLLKKKYASSQLNGA
+806 QLLKKKYANTQLNDA
-821 DKPKKGVAQQ
+821 DKPKKVVAQQ

-837 HGNDLVEKVDMPIV
+837 QADGLVKKVDMPIA
-851 DNGHVS
+851 DNREIS
-857 NAQSSTNPIIKAQQT
+857 NAQSSTNPIIKVQQT

-877 KAPEIPKHDKD
+877 KLPEVSEHDKD
-888 VDSENEQS
+888 VDSGDEQS
-896 NMADVQATPT
+896 NRTDGQVPPT
-906 PIETN
+906 PSETN

-955 IGNFTTDDGRLGVK
+955 IGSFTTDDGKLGVK

-1043 SNNDDFLKKSVVI
+1043 TNNEDFLKKSAVI

>member
-43 EKARLVI
+43 EKARIVI
-50 QNKLKEMDAL
+50 QNKLKEIDAL

-135 GFNTPLYE
+135 GFNTSQHE
-143 KNNSSKNTEITFLRG
+143 KNNSSKNTETTFLRG
-158 ISESQNTVQI
+158 ISEGQNTVQI
-168 LPENAYPVENV
+168 LPKNAYPVENID
-179 GKVPNRLDNRD
+179 KVPNRPDNRD
-190 VFSRDN
+190 VFSRD
-196 GDLQNLTRPSVIKND
+196 GGALQDLTRPPVIKDD
-211 LDHGGLTEPHIEPLM
+211 LDHGGLPEPYIEPLM

-239 IFDNNALEGENNHLK
+239 IFDNNALAGENNHLK
-254 NIDRFKPQ
+254 NIDRFQPQPKP
-262 LKHDGADAVNFYEPS
+262 DGADAINFYQQPED
-277 KGNVPDNKSLL
+277 NVPANKSML
-288 NETSLE
+288 NEPSLE
-294 GQKASFGRVTEPDT
+294 GQKASSGREAEPDT

-322 ATALPQDAS
+322 TPTLSQDTS

-338 RDGDKKN
+338 HNGDKKN
-345 GLAIGVNTPINS
+345 GLGIGANTPINS
-357 HALNNVQAPIE
+357 HTLNNVQAPIE
-368 TFEQL
+368 NFEQL

-382 ITEEQEYP
+382 VTEEHEYP
-390 FFIETGAN
+390 FFIDTGAN

-410 NGLTNNQLSET
+410 NGLPNNQLSET

-439 ETIGQNYTRETV
+439 ETIGQNYTRATV

-464 FGANLTSEK
+464 FGAALTSEN

-488 ETSHNETSLSEAVKN
+488 QPSHNDTGLSEAVKN
-503 SSKETVKEQDFDG
+503 SAKETGKEQDFDN
-516 RAANITLTHADKKIE
+516 RADNITAALTDEKIG
-531 FQTESAQKNDDE
+531 FQTEPAQKNNDE
-543 IVLSKPVD
+543 KVLSKLVD
-551 DSEPQSDAA
+551 DSEPQSGAA
-560 FEGKQQQLQNNQ
+560 FEDEQQQLHNDQ
-572 KTFADRTFVGVE
+572 KTFADKTFAVVE
-584 KYRPNQTATDKP
+584 NYKPEQDATDKL
-596 TTADDNKIADNDT
+596 TTADNTKIANNDAV
-609 LEQSEILLREDV
+609 EQSEVLQREDV
-621 ITQETDTIA
+621 ITEETDTIA

-653 SAGKE
+653 LAGKE
-658 DLLTNKEDVSSK
+658 DLLTNKEDALSKKGVSA
-670 DVSSKDVLNKDVLNK
+670 
-685 EDVLTDKYDAF
+685 DKYDAF
-696 LHNLET
+696 LHNLES
-702 TKSQP
+702 TKSEP

-717 LFEAKNAVRPE
+717 LFEAKNAVQPE

-744 SSARVAAIG
+744 GSARVAAIG

-761 VIFFLYFNGHG
+761 VVFFLYFNGHG

-784 DRNQPASQQTANEDG
+784 DRDHSASQQATNEDG
-799 VSAEKLA
+799 VLAEKLT
-806 QLLKKKYASSQLNGA
+806 QLLKKKYANSQSNGA

-831 EKPIKP
+831 EKLVKP
-837 HGNDLVEKVDMPIV
+837 QADDLVEKVDMPIV

-857 NAQSSTNPIIKAQQT
+857 DAQSSIKPVIKAQQA

-877 KAPEIPKHDKD
+877 KEPEILKHDKD
-888 VDSENEQS
+888 VDSGDEQS
-896 NMADVQATPT
+896 NRINVQVPPT

-911 EKTLESGLLLLT
+911 EKTQESGLLLLT

-955 IGNFTTDDGRLGVK
+955 IGNFTTDDGKLGVK

-1043 SNNDDFLKKSVVI
+1043 SNNDDFLKKSAVI

>member
-1 MRANGIVYRALRG
+1 
-14 KMFNIAD
+14 MFNIAD

-100 AYHAYLP
+100 SYHAYLP

-122 FLGLPQTRSQNRL
+122 FLGLPQIRSQNRL
-135 GFNTPLYE
+135 GFNTPMHE
-143 KNNSSKNTEITFLRG
+143 KSNSSKNTETTFLKE
-158 ISESQNTVQI
+158 ISEGQNTVQI

-179 GKVPNRLDNRD
+179 DKVPNRPDNRD
-190 VFSRDN
+190 VFSRDD
-196 GDLQNLTRPSVIKND
+196 GDLQDLTRPPVIKDD
-211 LDHGGLTEPHIEPLM
+211 LDHGGLPEPHIEPLM
-226 KEIEEELKELNKT
+226 KEIEEELSQINKT
-239 IFDNNALEGENNHLK
+239 IFNNNALEGENNHLK
-254 NIDRFKPQ
+254 NTYRFKPQ
-262 LKHDGADAVNFYEPS
+262 PKPDDADAVNFYEPPED
-277 KGNVPDNKSLL
+277 NVPDNKSTL
-288 NETSLE
+288 NKPSLE
-294 GQKASFGRVTEPDT
+294 RQKASFERVAEPDT
-308 NNYDDYLTKRQDAA
+308 NNYDDYLAKRQDAA
-322 ATALPQDAS
+322 TPVLSLDTS

-338 RDGDKKN
+338 RDGDKRN
-345 GLAIGVNTPINS
+345 GLEIGVNTPINS
-357 HALNNVQAPIE
+357 HTLNNVQPSIE
-368 TFEQL
+368 NFEQL
-373 RHTWLPKNK
+373 RHTWSPKNK
-382 ITEEQEYP
+382 VTEEREYP
-390 FFIETGAN
+390 FFIDTGAN

-410 NGLTNNQLSET
+410 NGLPSNQLSEM

-427 DHGTTRNAAIAN
+427 DHGSIRNAAIAN

-451 VYAESNFLKKQTA
+451 VYAESNFIKKQTA
-464 FGANLTSEK
+464 FGADLTSEK
-473 VLEANNPLSNKDQTL
+473 VQEANNPLSNKDQIQ
-488 ETSHNETSLSEAVKN
+488 EPNHNETGLSEAVKN
-503 SSKETVKEQDFDG
+503 SSKETVKEQEFDG
-516 RAANITLTHADKKIE
+516 RAANITVMHEDEEIE
-531 FQTESAQKNDDE
+531 FQTEPAQKNDDE
-543 IVLSKPVD
+543 IVLSKPID
-551 DSEPQSDAA
+551 DNEPQSDAA
-560 FEGKQQQLQNNQ
+560 FEDEQQQLQNNQ
-572 KTFADRTFVGVE
+572 KTFADKTFVAVE
-584 KYRPNQTATDKP
+584 NYEPDRNATDKR
-596 TTADDNKIADNDT
+596 TTADNNKIADNDVI
-609 LEQSEILLREDV
+609 EQSEVLLREDV
-621 ITQETDTIA
+621 ITEETDTIA

-638 LFEQERENALDREDA
+638 SFEQEHENASDREDA
-653 SAGKE
+653 SADEEDILNKE
-658 DLLTNKEDVSSK
+658 AALSKEDVSA
-670 DVSSKDVLNKDVLNK
+670 
-685 EDVLTDKYDAF
+685 DKYDAF
-696 LHNLET
+696 LHNLES

-717 LFEAKNAVRPE
+717 LFEAKNAVQPE

-744 SSARVAAIG
+744 GSARVAAIG

-772 SVTRLSGDDRLP
+772 SVTPLSGDDRLP
-784 DRNQPASQQTANEDG
+784 DRDHSASQQATNEDG
-799 VSAEKLA
+799 ASAEKLA
-806 QLLKKKYASSQLNGA
+806 QLLKKKYANTQSNGA
-821 DKPKKGVAQQ
+821 DKPKKVVAQQ
-831 EKPIKP
+831 EKPVKP
-837 HGNDLVEKVDMPIV
+837 QADDLVEKVNIPIA
-851 DNGHVS
+851 DNGAVS
-857 NAQSSTNPIIKAQQT
+857 NAQSSTNPIIKVQQT

-877 KAPEIPKHDKD
+877 KLPEVSEHDKD
-888 VDSENEQS
+888 VDSGDEQS
-896 NMADVQATPT
+896 NRTDVQATPT
-906 PIETN
+906 PSKTN

-955 IGNFTTDDGRLGVK
+955 IGSFTTDDGKLGVK

-1069 FMLDKGEAGNK
+1069 FMLDKGEVGNK
-1080 IFSQFNEKDTY
+1080 IFSQFNGKDTY

>member
-100 AYHAYLP
+100 SYHAYLP

-122 FLGLPQTRSQNRL
+122 FLGLPQIRSQNRL
-135 GFNTPLYE
+135 GFNTPMH
-143 KNNSSKNTEITFLRG
+143 KKSNSSKNTETTFLKE
-158 ISESQNTVQI
+158 ISEGQNTVQI

-179 GKVPNRLDNRD
+179 DKVPNGPDNRD

-196 GDLQNLTRPSVIKND
+196 GDLQNLTRPPVIKDD
-211 LDHGGLTEPHIEPLM
+211 LDHGGLPEPHIEPLM
-226 KEIEEELKELNKT
+226 KEIEEELSQINKT

-254 NIDRFKPQ
+254 NTDRFKPQ
-262 LKHDGADAVNFYEPS
+262 PKPDDADAVNFYEPPE
-277 KGNVPDNKSLL
+277 GDIPDNKSTL
-288 NETSLE
+288 NKPSLE
-294 GQKASFGRVTEPDT
+294 RQKASFGRVAEPNT

-322 ATALPQDAS
+322 TPTLSKDAS
-331 SSVLSVK
+331 LSVLSVK
-338 RDGDKKN
+338 CNGDKKN
-345 GLAIGVNTPINS
+345 GLEIGVNTPINS
-357 HALNNVQAPIE
+357 HTLNNVQAPIE
-368 TFEQL
+368 TFEQF
-373 RHTWLPKNK
+373 RHTWSPKNK
-382 ITEEQEYP
+382 VTEEKEYP
-390 FFIETGAN
+390 FFIDTGAN

-427 DHGTTRNAAIAN
+427 DHDPIKNAAIAN

-464 FGANLTSEK
+464 FGTDLTSEK
-473 VLEANNPLSNKDQTL
+473 VQEANNPLSNKDQTL
-488 ETSHNETSLSEAVKN
+488 EPNHNETGLSEAVKN
-503 SSKETVKEQDFDG
+503 SSKETVKEQEFDG
-516 RAANITLTHADKKIE
+516 RAANITVTYEDKKIK
-531 FQTESAQKNDDE
+531 FQTEPAQKNDDE
-543 IVLSKPVD
+543 KVLSKPID
-551 DSEPQSDAA
+551 DNEPQSDAA

-572 KTFADRTFVGVE
+572 KTFADKTFVAVE
-584 KYRPNQTATDKP
+584 NYEPDRNATDKR
-596 TTADDNKIADNDT
+596 TTADNNKIADNDT
-609 LEQSEILLREDV
+609 LEQSEVLLREDV
-621 ITQETDTIA
+621 ITEETDTIA
-630 EKKDADLS
+630 EKKAADLS
-638 LFEQERENALDREDA
+638 SFEQEHENASAREDA
-653 SAGKE
+653 SAGNE
-658 DLLTNKEDVSSK
+658 DLLTNKEDVSS
-670 DVSSKDVLNKDVLNK
+670 KDVLNK

-696 LHNLET
+696 LHNLES
-702 TKSQP
+702 TKSEP

-717 LFEAKNAVRPE
+717 LFETKNAVQPE

-744 SSARVAAIG
+744 GSARVAAIG

-772 SVTRLSGDDRLP
+772 SVTPLSGDDRLP
-784 DRNQPASQQTANEDG
+784 DRDHSASQQAANEDG
-799 VSAEKLA
+799 ASAEKLA
-806 QLLKKKYASSQLNGA
+806 QLLKKKYANTQLNGA
-821 DKPKKGVAQQ
+821 DKPKKVVAQQ
-831 EKPIKP
+831 EKPVKSQAD
-837 HGNDLVEKVDMPIV
+837 DLVKKVDMPIV
-851 DNGHVS
+851 DNREIS
-857 NAQSSTNPIIKAQQT
+857 NVQSSINPIIKVQQT

-896 NMADVQATPT
+896 NRTDGQVPPT
-906 PIETN
+906 PSETN

-955 IGNFTTDDGRLGVK
+955 IGSFTTDDGKLGVK

-1043 SNNDDFLKKSVVI
+1043 SNNEDFLKKSAVI

>member
-1 MRANGIVYRALRG
+1 MMRANGIVYRALRG

-43 EKARLVI
+43 EKARRVI

-100 AYHAYLP
+100 AYHAFLP

-135 GFNTPLYE
+135 GFNTPQHE
-143 KNNSSKNTEITFLRG
+143 KNNSSKNTEIAFLRE
-158 ISESQNTVQI
+158 ISEGQNTVQI
-168 LPENAYPVENV
+168 LPENAYPVENID
-179 GKVPNRLDNRD
+179 KVPNHPDNRD
-190 VFSRDN
+190 VFSRDD
-196 GDLQNLTRPSVIKND
+196 GALQDLTRPPVIKDD
-211 LDHGGLTEPHIEPLM
+211 LDHGGLQEPYIEPLM

-254 NIDRFKPQ
+254 NIDRFQPQPKPG
-262 LKHDGADAVNFYEPS
+262 GADAINFYQQPE
-277 KGNVPDNKSLL
+277 GDVPDNKSML
-288 NETSLE
+288 NEPSLE
-294 GQKASFGRVTEPDT
+294 RQKASFGRVTEPDT
-308 NNYDDYLTKRQDAA
+308 NNYDDYLAKRQDAA
-322 ATALPQDAS
+322 TPVLSQDAS
-331 SSVLSVK
+331 SSVFSVK
-338 RDGDKKN
+338 CDGDKRN
-345 GLAIGVNTPINS
+345 GLGIGPNTPINS
-357 HALNNVQAPIE
+357 HTLNNVQAPIKN
-368 TFEQL
+368 FEQL
-373 RHTWLPKNK
+373 RHTWSPKNK
-382 ITEEQEYP
+382 VTEEQEYP
-390 FFIETGAN
+390 FFIDTGAN

-410 NGLTNNQLSET
+410 NGLPNNQLSET

-427 DHGTTRNAAIAN
+427 DHGSIRNAAIAN

-464 FGANLTSEK
+464 FGTDLTSEK
-473 VLEANNPLSNKDQTL
+473 VQEANNPLSNKDQTL
-488 ETSHNETSLSEAVKN
+488 EPNHHDTGLSEAVKN
-503 SSKETVKEQDFDG
+503 SSKETVKEQEFDG
-516 RAANITLTHADKKIE
+516 RAANITVMHEDEEIE
-531 FQTESAQKNDDE
+531 FQTEPAPKNDDE
-543 IVLSKPVD
+543 KVLSKPID
-551 DSEPQSDAA
+551 DNEPQSGAA
-560 FEGKQQQLQNNQ
+560 FEGEQQQLQNNQ
-572 KTFADRTFVGVE
+572 KTFADKTFVAVE
-584 KYRPNQTATDKP
+584 NYEPDRNATDKR
-596 TTADDNKIADNDT
+596 TTADNNKIADNDVI
-609 LEQSEILLREDV
+609 EQSEVLLREDV
-621 ITQETDTIA
+621 ITEETDTIA

-638 LFEQERENALDREDA
+638 SFEQEHENASDREDA
-653 SAGKE
+653 SADEEDILNKE
-658 DLLTNKEDVSSK
+658 AALSKEDVSA
-670 DVSSKDVLNKDVLNK
+670 
-685 EDVLTDKYDAF
+685 DKYDAF
-696 LHNLET
+696 LHNLES
-702 TKSQP
+702 TKSEP

-717 LFEAKNAVRPE
+717 LFEAKNAVQPE

-744 SSARVAAIG
+744 GSARVAAIG

-772 SVTRLSGDDRLP
+772 SVTPLSGDDRLP
-784 DRNQPASQQTANEDG
+784 DRDHSASQQATNEDG
-799 VSAEKLA
+799 ASAEKLA
-806 QLLKKKYASSQLNGA
+806 QLLKKKYANTQLNDA
-821 DKPKKGVAQQ
+821 DKPKKVVAQQ

-837 HGNDLVEKVDMPIV
+837 QVDGLVKKVDMPIA
-851 DNGHVS
+851 DNGAVS
-857 NAQSSTNPIIKAQQT
+857 NVQSSINPVIKVQQT

-896 NMADVQATPT
+896 NMADGQATPT
-906 PIETN
+906 PSETN
-911 EKTLESGLLLLT
+911 EKMLESGLLLLT

-955 IGNFTTDDGRLGVK
+955 IGNFTTYDGKLGVK

-1043 SNNDDFLKKSVVI
+1043 TNNEDFLKKSAVI

-1069 FMLDKGEAGNK
+1069 FMLDKGEVGNK
-1080 IFSQFNEKDTY
+1080 IFSQFNGKDTY

>member
-1 MRANGIVYRALRG
+1 
-14 KMFNIAD
+14 MFNIAD

-43 EKARLVI
+43 EKARIVI

-143 KNNSSKNTEITFLRG
+143 KNTSSKNTEITFLRG
-158 ISESQNTVQI
+158 ISEGQNTVQI

-179 GKVPNRLDNRD
+179 GKVPSRLDNRD

-196 GDLQNLTRPSVIKND
+196 GDLQNLTRPSVIKDD

-262 LKHDGADAVNFYEPS
+262 LKPDGADAVNFYEPS
-277 KGNVPDNKSLL
+277 KGDVPDNKSLL

-345 GLAIGVNTPINS
+345 GLGIGVNTPINS

-427 DHGTTRNAAIAN
+427 DHGSIRNAAIAN

-464 FGANLTSEK
+464 FGANFTSEK
-473 VLEANNPLSNKDQTL
+473 VQEANNPLSNKDQIQ
-488 ETSHNETSLSEAVKN
+488 EPNHNETGLSEAVKN
-503 SSKETVKEQDFDG
+503 SSKETVKEQEFDG
-516 RAANITLTHADKKIE
+516 RAANITVMHEDEEIE
-531 FQTESAQKNDDE
+531 FQTEPAPKNDDE
-543 IVLSKPVD
+543 KVLSKLVD
-551 DSEPQSDAA
+551 DSEPPSGAA
-560 FEGKQQQLQNNQ
+560 FEGEQQQLQNDRKAFAD
-572 KTFADRTFVGVE
+572 KTFAVVENYEPDR
-584 KYRPNQTATDKP
+584 NATDKL
-596 TTADDNKIADNDT
+596 TTADNNKIANNDAV
-609 LEQSEILLREDV
+609 EQSKVLQREDV
-621 ITQETDTIA
+621 ITEETDTIA
-630 EKKDADLS
+630 EKKAADLS
-638 LFEQERENALDREDA
+638 SFEQEHENASDREDA
-653 SAGKE
+653 SADE
-658 DLLTNKEDVSSK
+658 EH
-670 DVSSKDVLNKDVLNK
+670 VLNK

-702 TKSQP
+702 TKSEP

-717 LFEAKNAVRPE
+717 LFEAKNSVQPE

-784 DRNQPASQQTANEDG
+784 DRDQPASQQAANEDG
-799 VSAEKLA
+799 VSAEKLT
-806 QLLKKKYASSQLNGA
+806 QLLKKKYANAQSNGA

-831 EKPIKP
+831 EKLVKP
-837 HGNDLVEKVDMPIV
+837 QADDLIEKVDMPIV

-857 NAQSSTNPIIKAQQT
+857 DAQSSTNPIIKVQQT

-877 KAPEIPKHDKD
+877 KLPEVSEHDKD
-888 VDSENEQS
+888 VDSGDEQS
-896 NMADVQATPT
+896 NRTDGQVPPT
-906 PIETN
+906 PSETN

-955 IGNFTTDDGRLGVK
+955 IGNFTTDDGKLGVK

-1043 SNNDDFLKKSVVI
+1043 SNNEDFLKKSAVI
-1056 GTQVVFTDGKKAV
+1056 GTHVVFTDGKKAV

>member
-1 MRANGIVYRALRG
+1 
-14 KMFNIAD
+14 MFNIAD

-43 EKARLVI
+43 EKARIVI

-89 EMEDDNISCHF
+89 EMEDDNISCYF
-100 AYHAYLP
+100 SYHAYLP

-122 FLGLPQTRSQNRL
+122 FLGLPQIRSQNRL
-135 GFNTPLYE
+135 GFNTPMHE
-143 KNNSSKNTEITFLRG
+143 KSNFSKNTETTFLKEITEG
-158 ISESQNTVQI
+158 QNTVQI

-179 GKVPNRLDNRD
+179 DKVPNRPDNRD

-196 GDLQNLTRPSVIKND
+196 GALQDLTRPPVIKDD
-211 LDHGGLTEPHIEPLM
+211 LDHGVLPEPHIEPLM
-226 KEIEEELKELNKT
+226 KEIEEELSQINKT

-254 NIDRFKPQ
+254 NTDRFKPQ
-262 LKHDGADAVNFYEPS
+262 PKPDDGDAVNFYEPPE
-277 KGNVPDNKSLL
+277 GDIPDNKSTL
-288 NETSLE
+288 NEPSLE
-294 GQKASFGRVTEPDT
+294 RQKASFGRVTEPDT

-322 ATALPQDAS
+322 SPALSQDAS

-345 GLAIGVNTPINS
+345 GLGIGVNSPKNS
-357 HALNNVQAPIE
+357 HTFNNVQAPIKN
-368 TFEQL
+368 FEQF
-373 RHTWLPKNK
+373 RHTWSPKNK
-382 ITEEQEYP
+382 VTEEQEYP
-390 FFIETGAN
+390 FFIDTGAN

-410 NGLTNNQLSET
+410 NGLPSNQLSET

-427 DHGTTRNAAIAN
+427 DHGSIRNAAIAN

-473 VLEANNPLSNKDQTL
+473 VLEANNPLSNQDQTL
-488 ETSHNETSLSEAVKN
+488 QPSHNETEITEAVKT
-503 SSKETVKEQDFDG
+503 SAKETGKEQDFDD
-516 RAANITLTHADKKIE
+516 RAANITVMHEDEEIE
-531 FQTESAQKNDDE
+531 FQTEPAPKNDDE
-543 IVLSKPVD
+543 KVLSKPID
-551 DSEPQSDAA
+551 DNEPQSDAA
-560 FEGKQQQLQNNQ
+560 FEDKQQQLQNDRKAFAE
-572 KTFADRTFVGVE
+572 KTFAVVE
-584 KYRPNQTATDKP
+584 NYKPEQDATDKL
-596 TTADDNKIADNDT
+596 TTADNNKIANNDAV
-609 LEQSEILLREDV
+609 EQSKVLQREDV
-621 ITQETDTIA
+621 ITEETDTIV

-638 LFEQERENALDREDA
+638 SLEQEYENASDGEDA

-658 DLLTNKEDVSSK
+658 DLLT
-670 DVSSKDVLNKDVLNK
+670 NK

-696 LHNLET
+696 LHNLES
-702 TKSQP
+702 TKSEP

-717 LFEAKNAVRPE
+717 LFETKNAVQPE

-744 SSARVAAIG
+744 GSARVAAIG

-761 VIFFLYFNGHG
+761 FVFFLYFNGHG
-772 SVTRLSGDDRLP
+772 SVTRLSGDDRLI
-784 DRNQPASQQTANEDG
+784 DRNQPASQQAVNEDG

-806 QLLKKKYASSQLNGA
+806 QLLKKKYANSQSNGA
-821 DKPKKGVAQQ
+821 DKPKKVVAKN

-837 HGNDLVEKVDMPIV
+837 RADDLVKKVDMPIV
-851 DNGHVS
+851 DNREIS
-857 NAQSSTNPIIKAQQT
+857 NVQSSINPIIKVQQK

-877 KAPEIPKHDKD
+877 KAPEIPKNDKD
-888 VDSENEQS
+888 VDSDNEQS
-896 NMADVQATPT
+896 NMVDGQVPPT
-906 PIETN
+906 PSETN

-955 IGNFTTDDGRLGVK
+955 IGNFTTDDGKLGVK

-1043 SNNDDFLKKSVVI
+1043 SNNEDFLKKSAVI
-1056 GTQVVFTDGKKAV
+1056 GTHVVFTDGKKAV

>member
-100 AYHAYLP
+100 SYHAYLP

-135 GFNTPLYE
+135 GFNTPPHE
-143 KNNSSKNTEITFLRG
+143 KNNSSKNTETTFLRE
-158 ISESQNTVQI
+158 ISEGQNTVQI

-179 GKVPNRLDNRD
+179 DKVPNRPDNRD

-196 GDLQNLTRPSVIKND
+196 GALQDLTRSPVIKDD
-211 LDHGGLTEPHIEPLM
+211 LDHGGLPEPLIEPLM

-254 NIDRFKPQ
+254 NIDRFQPQPKP
-262 LKHDGADAVNFYEPS
+262 DGADAVNFYESPE
-277 KGNVPDNKSLL
+277 GNIPDNKSTL
-288 NETSLE
+288 NEQSLE

-322 ATALPQDAS
+322 SPALSQDAS

-345 GLAIGVNTPINS
+345 GLGIGVNSPINS
-357 HALNNVQAPIE
+357 HTFNNVQAPIE
-368 TFEQL
+368 NFEQL

-382 ITEEQEYP
+382 VTEEQEYP
-390 FFIETGAN
+390 FFIDTGAN

-410 NGLTNNQLSET
+410 NGLPNNQLSEM
-421 PIANFS
+421 PIANFFH
-427 DHGTTRNAAIAN
+427 HGSIRNAAIAN

-464 FGANLTSEK
+464 FGANFTSEK
-473 VLEANNPLSNKDQTL
+473 VQEANNPLSNQDQTL
-488 ETSHNETSLSEAVKN
+488 QPSHNETGLSEAVKT
-503 SSKETVKEQDFDG
+503 SAKETGKEQDFDD
-516 RAANITLTHADKKIE
+516 RAADITVTHEDEEIE
-531 FQTESAQKNDDE
+531 FQTEPAQKKDYE
-543 IVLSKPVD
+543 KVLSKPID
-551 DSEPQSDAA
+551 DSEPQSGAA
-560 FEGKQQQLQNNQ
+560 FEGEQQQLQNDQ
-572 KTFADRTFVGVE
+572 KTFADKTFVAVE
-584 KYRPNQTATDKP
+584 NYKPGRDATDKL
-596 TTADDNKIADNDT
+596 TTADNNRIADNNA
-609 LEQSEILLREDV
+609 LEQSEVLQREDV
-621 ITQETDTIA
+621 ITEETDTIV

-638 LFEQERENALDREDA
+638 SFEQEHENASDGEDA

-658 DLLTNKEDVSSK
+658 DLLTNKEDVSA
-670 DVSSKDVLNKDVLNK
+670 
-685 EDVLTDKYDAF
+685 DKYDAF
-696 LHNLET
+696 LHNLES
-702 TKSQP
+702 TKSEP

-717 LFEAKNAVRPE
+717 LFETKNAVQPE

-744 SSARVAAIG
+744 GSARVAAIG
-753 LGVAIVLG
+753 LGVAIVLV

-784 DRNQPASQQTANEDG
+784 DRDHSASQQAANEDG
-799 VSAEKLA
+799 ASAEKLA
-806 QLLKKKYASSQLNGA
+806 QLLKKKYANTQLNGA
-821 DKPKKGVAQQ
+821 DKPKKVVAQQ

-837 HGNDLVEKVDMPIV
+837 QADDLVKKVDMPIV
-851 DNGHVS
+851 DNREIS
-857 NAQSSTNPIIKAQQT
+857 NVQSSINPIIKVQQT

-896 NMADVQATPT
+896 NMADGQVPPT
-906 PIETN
+906 PSETN

-955 IGNFTTDDGRLGVK
+955 IGSFTTDDGKLGVK

-1043 SNNDDFLKKSVVI
+1043 TNNEDFLKKSAVI

>member
-1 MRANGIVYRALRG
+1 
-14 KMFNIAD
+14 MFNIAD

-196 GDLQNLTRPSVIKND
+196 GDLQNLTRPPVIKDD
-211 LDHGGLTEPHIEPLM
+211 LDHGGLQEPHIEPLM

-239 IFDNNALEGENNHLK
+239 IFDNNAPEVENNHLK
-254 NIDRFKPQ
+254 NIDRFEPQPKP
-262 LKHDGADAVNFYEPS
+262 DGADAVNFYQQPE
-277 KGNVPDNKSLL
+277 GDVPDNKSML
-288 NETSLE
+288 NEPSLE
-294 GQKASFGRVTEPDT
+294 GQKASLGRVAEPYT

-322 ATALPQDAS
+322 TPALSQDTS

-345 GLAIGVNTPINS
+345 GLAIGANTPINS

-390 FFIETGAN
+390 FFIDTGAN

-410 NGLTNNQLSET
+410 NGLPNNQLSET

-427 DHGTTRNAAIAN
+427 DHDPIRNAAIAN

-464 FGANLTSEK
+464 FGTDLTSEK
-473 VLEANNPLSNKDQTL
+473 VQEANNPLNNKDQIL
-488 ETSHNETSLSEAVKN
+488 EPNHHDTGLSEAVKT
-503 SSKETVKEQDFDG
+503 SAKETVKEQDFDD

-531 FQTESAQKNDDE
+531 LQTELTQKNDDE

-551 DSEPQSDAA
+551 DSELQSDAA

-609 LEQSEILLREDV
+609 LEQSEVLLREDV
-621 ITQETDTIA
+621 ITEETDTIA

-638 LFEQERENALDREDA
+638 SFEQEHENASDREDA
-653 SAGKE
+653 LAGKE
-658 DLLTNKEDVSSK
+658 DLLTNKEDALSKKGVSA
-670 DVSSKDVLNKDVLNK
+670 
-685 EDVLTDKYDAF
+685 DKYDAF
-696 LHNLET
+696 LHNLES
-702 TKSQP
+702 TKSEP

-717 LFEAKNAVRPE
+717 LFEAKNAVQPE

-744 SSARVAAIG
+744 GSARVAAIG

-831 EKPIKP
+831 EKLVKP
-837 HGNDLVEKVDMPIV
+837 QADDLVEKVDMPIV

-857 NAQSSTNPIIKAQQT
+857 DAQSSIKPVIKAQQA

-877 KAPEIPKHDKD
+877 KLPETFKHDKD
-888 VDSENEQS
+888 VDSGDEQS
-896 NMADVQATPT
+896 LRTNVQATLT

-1038 DRDNK
+1038 DRDSK
-1043 SNNDDFLKKSVVI
+1043 SNNDDFLKKSAVI
-1056 GTQVVFTDGKKAV
+1056 GTQVVFTDGKKAI

-1080 IFSQFNEKDTY
+1080 IFSQFDEKDTY

>member
-1 MRANGIVYRALRG
+1 
-14 KMFNIAD
+14 MFNIAD

-100 AYHAYLP
+100 SYHAYLP

-122 FLGLPQTRSQNRL
+122 FLGLPQIRSQNRL
-135 GFNTPLYE
+135 GFNTPMHE
-143 KNNSSKNTEITFLRG
+143 KSNFSKNTETTFLKE
-158 ISESQNTVQI
+158 ISEGQNTVQI

-179 GKVPNRLDNRD
+179 DKVPNRPDNRD
-190 VFSRDN
+190 VFSRDD
-196 GDLQNLTRPSVIKND
+196 GALQDLTRPPVIKDD
-211 LDHGGLTEPHIEPLM
+211 LDHGGLPEPHIEPLM
-226 KEIEEELKELNKT
+226 KEIEEELGQFNKT
-239 IFDNNALEGENNHLK
+239 IFNNNALEDENNHLK

-262 LKHDGADAVNFYEPS
+262 LKHDGADAINFYEPS
-277 KGNVPDNKSLL
+277 KGDVPDNKSLL

-294 GQKASFGRVTEPDT
+294 GQKASSGRVAEPDT

-338 RDGDKKN
+338 CDGDKKN
-345 GLAIGVNTPINS
+345 GLEIGVNTPINS

-368 TFEQL
+368 NFEQL

-390 FFIETGAN
+390 FFIDTGAN

-410 NGLTNNQLSET
+410 NGLPNNQLSET

-464 FGANLTSEK
+464 FGTELTSEK

-488 ETSHNETSLSEAVKN
+488 QPSHNETGLSEAVKN

-516 RAANITLTHADKKIE
+516 RAADITVTHEDEKIE
-531 FQTESAQKNDDE
+531 FQTELTQKNDDE

-551 DSEPQSDAA
+551 DSEPQSGAA
-560 FEGKQQQLQNNQ
+560 FEGEQQQLHNNQ

-609 LEQSEILLREDV
+609 LEQSEVLLREDV

-638 LFEQERENALDREDA
+638 SFEQEHENASDREDA
-653 SAGKE
+653 LAGKE
-658 DLLTNKEDVSSK
+658 DLLTNKEDVSS
-670 DVSSKDVLNKDVLNK
+670 KDVLNK

-696 LHNLET
+696 LHNLES
-702 TKSQP
+702 TKSEP

-717 LFEAKNAVRPE
+717 LFEAKNSVQPE

-784 DRNQPASQQTANEDG
+784 DRDQPASQQAANEDG

-806 QLLKKKYASSQLNGA
+806 QLLKKKYANTQLNDA
-821 DKPKKGVAQQ
+821 DKPKKVVAQQ
-831 EKPIKP
+831 EKPVKP
-837 HGNDLVEKVDMPIV
+837 QADDLVKKVDMPIV

-857 NAQSSTNPIIKAQQT
+857 DAQSSIKPVIKAQQA

-877 KAPEIPKHDKD
+877 KLPETFKHDKD
-888 VDSENEQS
+888 VDSGDEQS
-896 NMADVQATPT
+896 LRTNVQATPT

-911 EKTLESGLLLLT
+911 EKTQESGLLLLT

-1038 DRDNK
+1038 DRDSK
-1043 SNNDDFLKKSVVI
+1043 SNNDDFLKKSAVI
-1056 GTQVVFTDGKKAV
+1056 GTQVVFTDGKKAI

-1080 IFSQFNEKDTY
+1080 IFSQFDEKDTY

>member
-1 MRANGIVYRALRG
+1 
-14 KMFNIAD
+14 MFNIAD

-100 AYHAYLP
+100 SYHAYLP

-122 FLGLPQTRSQNRL
+122 FLGLPQIRSQNRL
-135 GFNTPLYE
+135 GFNTPMHE
-143 KNNSSKNTEITFLRG
+143 KSNSSKNTETTFLKE
-158 ISESQNTVQI
+158 ISEGQNTVQI

-179 GKVPNRLDNRD
+179 DKVPNRPDNRD
-190 VFSRDN
+190 VFSRDD
-196 GDLQNLTRPSVIKND
+196 GALQDLTRPPVIKDD
-211 LDHGGLTEPHIEPLM
+211 LDHGGLPEPHIEPLM

-239 IFDNNALEGENNHLK
+239 IFNNNALEGENNHLK
-254 NIDRFKPQ
+254 NTDRFKPQ
-262 LKHDGADAVNFYEPS
+262 PKPDDADAVNFYEPPE
-277 KGNVPDNKSLL
+277 GDIPDNKSTL
-288 NETSLE
+288 NEPSLE
-294 GQKASFGRVTEPDT
+294 RQKASFGRVTEPDT
-308 NNYDDYLTKRQDAA
+308 NNYDDYLAKRQDAA
-322 ATALPQDAS
+322 TPVLSQDAS
-331 SSVLSVK
+331 SSVFSVK
-338 RDGDKKN
+338 CDGDKRN
-345 GLAIGVNTPINS
+345 GLGIGPNTPINS
-357 HALNNVQAPIE
+357 HTLNNVQAPIKN
-368 TFEQL
+368 FEQL
-373 RHTWLPKNK
+373 RHTWSPKNK
-382 ITEEQEYP
+382 VTEEQEYP
-390 FFIETGAN
+390 FFIDTGAN

-410 NGLTNNQLSET
+410 NGLPNNQLSET

-427 DHGTTRNAAIAN
+427 DHDPIKNAAIAN

-451 VYAESNFLKKQTA
+451 VYAESNFLTKQTA
-464 FGANLTSEK
+464 FGTDLTSK
-473 VLEANNPLSNKDQTL
+473 QVQEANNPLSNQDQTL
-488 ETSHNETSLSEAVKN
+488 EPNHNETGLSEAVKN
-503 SSKETVKEQDFDG
+503 SSKETVKEQEFDG
-516 RAANITLTHADKKIE
+516 RAANITVMHEDKKIK
-531 FQTESAQKNDDE
+531 FQTEPAQKNDDE
-543 IVLSKPVD
+543 KVLSKPID
-551 DSEPQSDAA
+551 DNEPQSDAA
-560 FEGKQQQLQNNQ
+560 FEGEQQQLQNNQ
-572 KTFADRTFVGVE
+572 KTFADKTFVAVE
-584 KYRPNQTATDKP
+584 NYEPDWNATDKR
-596 TTADDNKIADNDT
+596 TTADNNKIADNDVI
-609 LEQSEILLREDV
+609 EQSEVLLREDV
-621 ITQETDTIA
+621 ITEETDTIA

-638 LFEQERENALDREDA
+638 SFEQEHENASAREDA
-653 SAGKE
+653 SADEEHILNKE
-658 DLLTNKEDVSSK
+658 GALSKEDVSA
-670 DVSSKDVLNKDVLNK
+670 
-685 EDVLTDKYDAF
+685 DKYDAF
-696 LHNLET
+696 LHNLES
-702 TKSQP
+702 TKSEP

-717 LFEAKNAVRPE
+717 LFEAKNAVQPE
-728 DNNAKLQFLNI
+728 DINAKLQFLNI

-744 SSARVAAIG
+744 GSARVAAIG
-753 LGVAIVLG
+753 LGVTIVLG

-772 SVTRLSGDDRLP
+772 SVTPLSGDDRLP
-784 DRNQPASQQTANEDG
+784 DRDHSASQQAANEDG

-821 DKPKKGVAQQ
+821 DKPKKVVAQQ

-837 HGNDLVEKVDMPIV
+837 HGNDLVEKVDMPIA
-851 DNGHVS
+851 DNGAVS
-857 NAQSSTNPIIKAQQT
+857 NAQSSTKPIIKVQQT
-872 AMSAQ
+872 AMLAQ
-877 KAPEIPKHDKD
+877 KEPEILKHDKD
-888 VDSENEQS
+888 VDSGDGQS
-896 NMADVQATPT
+896 NRTDAQATPT
-906 PIETN
+906 PSETN

-1043 SNNDDFLKKSVVI
+1043 SNNEDFLKKSVVI

-1069 FMLDKGEAGNK
+1069 FMLNKGETGNK

>member
-1 MRANGIVYRALRG
+1 
-14 KMFNIAD
+14 MFNIAD

-100 AYHAYLP
+100 SYHAYLP

-122 FLGLPQTRSQNRL
+122 FLGLPQIRSQNRL
-135 GFNTPLYE
+135 GFNTPMHE
-143 KNNSSKNTEITFLRG
+143 KSNSSKNTETTFLKE
-158 ISESQNTVQI
+158 ISEGQNTVQI

-179 GKVPNRLDNRD
+179 DKVPNRPDNRD
-190 VFSRDN
+190 VFSRDD
-196 GDLQNLTRPSVIKND
+196 GALQDLTRPPVIKDD
-211 LDHGGLTEPHIEPLM
+211 LDHGGLPEPHIEPLM
-226 KEIEEELKELNKT
+226 KEIEEELGQFNKT
-239 IFDNNALEGENNHLK
+239 IFNNNALEGENNHLK
-254 NIDRFKPQ
+254 NIDRFQPQPKP
-262 LKHDGADAVNFYEPS
+262 DDADAVNFYEPPE
-277 KGNVPDNKSLL
+277 GDVPDNKSLL

-294 GQKASFGRVTEPDT
+294 GQKASLGRVTEPDT
-308 NNYDDYLTKRQDAA
+308 NNYDDYLAKRQDAA
-322 ATALPQDAS
+322 TPALSQDAS
-331 SSVLSVK
+331 SSVFSVK
-338 RDGDKKN
+338 CNGDKKN
-345 GLAIGVNTPINS
+345 GLEIGVNTPINS
-357 HALNNVQAPIE
+357 HTLNNVQAPIKN
-368 TFEQL
+368 FEQL
-373 RHTWLPKNK
+373 RHTWSPKNK
-382 ITEEQEYP
+382 VTEEQEYP
-390 FFIETGAN
+390 FFIDTGAN

-410 NGLTNNQLSET
+410 NGLPNNQLSEM
-421 PIANFS
+421 PIANFC
-427 DHGTTRNAAIAN
+427 DHDPIRNAAIAN

-464 FGANLTSEK
+464 FGTDLTSEQ
-473 VLEANNPLSNKDQTL
+473 VQETNNPLSNKDQIQ
-488 ETSHNETSLSEAVKN
+488 EPNHNETGLSEAVKN
-503 SSKETVKEQDFDG
+503 SSKETVKEQEFDG
-516 RAANITLTHADKKIE
+516 RAANITVMHEDEEIE
-531 FQTESAQKNDDE
+531 FQTEPAQKNDDE

-551 DSEPQSDAA
+551 DSEPQSGAA
-560 FEGKQQQLQNNQ
+560 FEGEQQQLHNNQ

-609 LEQSEILLREDV
+609 LEQSEVLLREDV
-621 ITQETDTIA
+621 ITEETDTIA
-630 EKKDADLS
+630 EKKAADLS
-638 LFEQERENALDREDA
+638 SFEQEHENASDREDA
-653 SAGKE
+653 SADEEDILNKE
-658 DLLTNKEDVSSK
+658 GALSKEDVSA
-670 DVSSKDVLNKDVLNK
+670 
-685 EDVLTDKYDAF
+685 DKYDAF
-696 LHNLET
+696 LHNLES

-717 LFEAKNAVRPE
+717 LFETKNAVQPE

-744 SSARVAAIG
+744 GSARVAAIG

-772 SVTRLSGDDRLP
+772 SVTPLSGDDRLP
-784 DRNQPASQQTANEDG
+784 DRDHSASQQATNEDG
-799 VSAEKLA
+799 ASAEKLA
-806 QLLKKKYASSQLNGA
+806 QLLKKKYANAQSNDA

-831 EKPIKP
+831 EKPVKSQAD
-837 HGNDLVEKVDMPIV
+837 DLVKKVDMPIV
-851 DNGHVS
+851 DNREIS
-857 NAQSSTNPIIKAQQT
+857 NVQSSINPIIKVQQT

-877 KAPEIPKHDKD
+877 KAPEIPKNDKD
-888 VDSENEQS
+888 VDSDNEQS
-896 NMADVQATPT
+896 NMADGQVPPT
-906 PIETN
+906 PSETN

-955 IGNFTTDDGRLGVK
+955 IGNFTTDDGKLGVK

-1043 SNNDDFLKKSVVI
+1043 SNNEDFLKKSAVI
-1056 GTQVVFTDGKKAV
+1056 GTHVVFTDGKKAV

>member
-100 AYHAYLP
+100 SYHAYLP

-122 FLGLPQTRSQNRL
+122 FLGLPQIRSQNRL
-135 GFNTPLYE
+135 GFNTPMHE
-143 KNNSSKNTEITFLRG
+143 KSNSSKNTETTFLKE
-158 ISESQNTVQI
+158 ISEGQNTVQI

-179 GKVPNRLDNRD
+179 DKVPNRPDNRD
-190 VFSRDN
+190 VFSRDD
-196 GDLQNLTRPSVIKND
+196 GDLQDLTRPPVIKDD
-211 LDHGGLTEPHIEPLM
+211 LDHGGLPEPHIEPLM
-226 KEIEEELKELNKT
+226 KEIEEELSQINKT
-239 IFDNNALEGENNHLK
+239 IFNNNALEGENNHLK
-254 NIDRFKPQ
+254 NTYRFKPQ
-262 LKHDGADAVNFYEPS
+262 PKPDDADAVNFYEPPED
-277 KGNVPDNKSLL
+277 NVPDNKSTL
-288 NETSLE
+288 NKPSLE
-294 GQKASFGRVTEPDT
+294 RQKASFERVAEPDT
-308 NNYDDYLTKRQDAA
+308 NNYDDYLAKRQDAA
-322 ATALPQDAS
+322 TPVLSLDTS

-338 RDGDKKN
+338 RDGDKRN
-345 GLAIGVNTPINS
+345 GLEIGVNTPINS
-357 HALNNVQAPIE
+357 HTLNNVQPSIE
-368 TFEQL
+368 NFEQL
-373 RHTWLPKNK
+373 RHTWSPKNK
-382 ITEEQEYP
+382 VTEEREYP
-390 FFIETGAN
+390 FFIDTGAN

-410 NGLTNNQLSET
+410 NGLPSNQLSEM

-427 DHGTTRNAAIAN
+427 DHGSIRNAAIAN

-451 VYAESNFLKKQTA
+451 VYAESNFIKKQTA
-464 FGANLTSEK
+464 FGADLTSEK
-473 VLEANNPLSNKDQTL
+473 VQEANNPLSNKDQIQ
-488 ETSHNETSLSEAVKN
+488 EPNHNETGLSEAVKN
-503 SSKETVKEQDFDG
+503 SSKETVKEQEFDG
-516 RAANITLTHADKKIE
+516 RAANITVMHEDEEIE
-531 FQTESAQKNDDE
+531 FQTEPAQKNDDE
-543 IVLSKPVD
+543 IVLSKPID
-551 DSEPQSDAA
+551 DNEPQSDAA
-560 FEGKQQQLQNNQ
+560 FEDEQQQLQNNQ
-572 KTFADRTFVGVE
+572 KTFADKTFVAVE
-584 KYRPNQTATDKP
+584 NYEPDRNATDKR
-596 TTADDNKIADNDT
+596 TTADNNKIADNDVI
-609 LEQSEILLREDV
+609 EQSEVLLREDV
-621 ITQETDTIA
+621 ITEETDTIA

-638 LFEQERENALDREDA
+638 SFEQEHENASDREDA
-653 SAGKE
+653 SADEEDILNKE
-658 DLLTNKEDVSSK
+658 AALSKEDVSA
-670 DVSSKDVLNKDVLNK
+670 
-685 EDVLTDKYDAF
+685 DKYDAF
-696 LHNLET
+696 LHNLES

-717 LFEAKNAVRPE
+717 LFEAKNAVQPE

-744 SSARVAAIG
+744 GSARVAAIG

-772 SVTRLSGDDRLP
+772 SVTPLSGDDRLP
-784 DRNQPASQQTANEDG
+784 DRDHSASQQATNEDG
-799 VSAEKLA
+799 ASAEKLA
-806 QLLKKKYASSQLNGA
+806 QLLKKKYANTQSNGA
-821 DKPKKGVAQQ
+821 DKPKKVVAQQ
-831 EKPIKP
+831 EKPVKP
-837 HGNDLVEKVDMPIV
+837 QADDLVEKVNIPIA
-851 DNGHVS
+851 DNGAVS
-857 NAQSSTNPIIKAQQT
+857 NAQSSTNPIIKVQQT

-877 KAPEIPKHDKD
+877 KLPEVSEHDKD
-888 VDSENEQS
+888 VDSGDEQS
-896 NMADVQATPT
+896 NRTDVQATPT
-906 PIETN
+906 PSKTN

-955 IGNFTTDDGRLGVK
+955 IGSFTTDDGKLGVK

-1069 FMLDKGEAGNK
+1069 FMLDKGEVGNK
-1080 IFSQFNEKDTY
+1080 IFSQFNGKDTY

>member
-1 MRANGIVYRALRG
+1 
-14 KMFNIAD
+14 MFNIAD

-100 AYHAYLP
+100 SYHAYLP

-122 FLGLPQTRSQNRL
+122 FLGLPQIRSQNRL
-135 GFNTPLYE
+135 GFNTPMHE
-143 KNNSSKNTEITFLRG
+143 KSNSSKNTETTFLKE
-158 ISESQNTVQI
+158 ISGGQNTVQI

-179 GKVPNRLDNRD
+179 DKVPNRPDNRD
-190 VFSRDN
+190 VFSRDD
-196 GDLQNLTRPSVIKND
+196 GALQDLTRPPVIKDD
-211 LDHGGLTEPHIEPLM
+211 LDHGGLPEPHIEPLM
-226 KEIEEELKELNKT
+226 KEIEEELSQINKT

-254 NIDRFKPQ
+254 NIDRFQPQPKP
-262 LKHDGADAVNFYEPS
+262 DDADAVNFYESPE
-277 KGNVPDNKSLL
+277 GNIPDNKSTL
-288 NETSLE
+288 NEPSLE
-294 GQKASFGRVTEPDT
+294 RQKAFFGRVAEPDT

-322 ATALPQDAS
+322 TPTLSKDAS
-331 SSVLSVK
+331 LSVLSVK
-338 RDGDKKN
+338 CNGDKKN
-345 GLAIGVNTPINS
+345 GLAIGANTPINS
-357 HALNNVQAPIE
+357 HTFNNVQAPIE
-368 TFEQL
+368 TFEQF
-373 RHTWLPKNK
+373 RHTWSPKNK
-382 ITEEQEYP
+382 VTEEKEYP
-390 FFIETGAN
+390 FFIDTGAN

-427 DHGTTRNAAIAN
+427 DHDPIKNAAIAN

-464 FGANLTSEK
+464 FGTDLTSEQ
-473 VLEANNPLSNKDQTL
+473 VQEANNPLSNKDQIQEPNHHDTG
-488 ETSHNETSLSEAVKN
+488 LSEAVKT
-503 SSKETVKEQDFDG
+503 SAKETVKEQDFDD
-516 RAANITLTHADKKIE
+516 RAANITVTHEDEEIE
-531 FQTESAQKNDDE
+531 FQTEPAQKNDDE
-543 IVLSKPVD
+543 KVLSKPID
-551 DSEPQSDAA
+551 DNEPQSDAA
-560 FEGKQQQLQNNQ
+560 FEGEQQQLQNNQ
-572 KTFADRTFVGVE
+572 KTFADKTFVAVE
-584 KYRPNQTATDKP
+584 NYEPDRNATDKR
-596 TTADDNKIADNDT
+596 TTADNNKIADNDVI
-609 LEQSEILLREDV
+609 EQSEVLLREDV
-621 ITQETDTIA
+621 IMEETDTIA
-630 EKKDADLS
+630 EKKAADLS
-638 LFEQERENALDREDA
+638 SFEQEHENASDREDT
-653 SAGKE
+653 SADEEDILNKE
-658 DLLTNKEDVSSK
+658 GALSKEDVSA
-670 DVSSKDVLNKDVLNK
+670 
-685 EDVLTDKYDAF
+685 DKYDAF
-696 LHNLET
+696 LHNLES

-717 LFEAKNAVRPE
+717 LFEAKNAVQPE

-744 SSARVAAIG
+744 GSARVAAIG

-772 SVTRLSGDDRLP
+772 SVTPLSGDDRLP
-784 DRNQPASQQTANEDG
+784 DRDHSASQQATNEDG
-799 VSAEKLA
+799 ASAEKLA
-806 QLLKKKYASSQLNGA
+806 QLLKKKYANTQLNDA
-821 DKPKKGVAQQ
+821 DKPKKVVAQQ

-837 HGNDLVEKVDMPIV
+837 QADGLVKKVDMPIA
-851 DNGHVS
+851 DNREIS
-857 NAQSSTNPIIKAQQT
+857 NAQSSTNPIIKVQQT

-877 KAPEIPKHDKD
+877 KLPEVSEHDKD
-888 VDSENEQS
+888 VDSGDEQS
-896 NMADVQATPT
+896 NRTDGQVPPT
-906 PIETN
+906 PSETN

-955 IGNFTTDDGRLGVK
+955 IGSFTTDDGKLGVK

-1043 SNNDDFLKKSVVI
+1043 TNNEDFLKKSAVI

>member
-1 MRANGIVYRALRG
+1 MMRANGIVYRALRG

-100 AYHAYLP
+100 AYHAFLP

-122 FLGLPQTRSQNRL
+122 FLGLPQIRSQNRL
-135 GFNTPLYE
+135 GFNTPMHE
-143 KNNSSKNTEITFLRG
+143 KNTSSKNTETAFLRE
-158 ISESQNTVQI
+158 ISEGQNIVQI
-168 LPENAYPVENV
+168 LPENAYPVKNV
-179 GKVPNRLDNRD
+179 DKVPNRLDNRD

-196 GDLQNLTRPSVIKND
+196 GALQDLTRPSVIKDD
-211 LDHGGLTEPHIEPLM
+211 LDHGGLPEPHIEPLM
-226 KEIEEELKELNKT
+226 KEIEEELGQFNKT
-239 IFDNNALEGENNHLK
+239 IFNNNALEGENNHIK

-262 LKHDGADAVNFYEPS
+262 PKPDDADAVNFYKPPE
-277 KGNVPDNKSLL
+277 GNIPDNKSTL

-294 GQKASFGRVTEPDT
+294 GQKASSGREAEPDT
-308 NNYDDYLTKRQDAA
+308 NNYDDYLTKPQGEV
-322 ATALPQDAS
+322 TPALSQDAS
-331 SSVLSVK
+331 SSVFSVK

-345 GLAIGVNTPINS
+345 GLGIGANTPINS
-357 HALNNVQAPIE
+357 HALNNVQAPIKN
-368 TFEQL
+368 FEQL

-382 ITEEQEYP
+382 VTEEQEYP
-390 FFIETGAN
+390 FFIDTGAN
-398 RIDENALFVDSS
+398 RIDENALFVGSS
-410 NGLTNNQLSET
+410 NGLPNNQLSEM
-421 PIANFS
+421 PIANFFH
-427 DHGTTRNAAIAN
+427 HGLIRNAAIAN
-439 ETIGQNYTRETV
+439 ETIGQNYKRETV
-451 VYAESNFLKKQTA
+451 VYAESNFFKKQTA
-464 FGANLTSEK
+464 FGADLTSEK
-473 VLEANNPLSNKDQTL
+473 VQEANNPLSNKDQIQ
-488 ETSHNETSLSEAVKN
+488 EPNHNETGLSEAVKN
-503 SSKETVKEQDFDG
+503 SSKETVKEQEFDG
-516 RAANITLTHADKKIE
+516 RATNITVTHEDEEIE
-531 FQTESAQKNDDE
+531 FQTEPAQKNDDE
-543 IVLSKPVD
+543 KVLSKLVD
-551 DSEPQSDAA
+551 DNEPQSGAA
-560 FEGKQQQLQNNQ
+560 FEDEQQQPHNDRKAFAE
-572 KTFADRTFVGVE
+572 KTFAVVE
-584 KYRPNQTATDKP
+584 NYKPEQDATDKL
-596 TTADDNKIADNDT
+596 TTTDNNKIDDNDT
-609 LEQSEILLREDV
+609 LEQSEVLLREDV
-621 ITQETDTIA
+621 ITEETDTIA

-638 LFEQERENALDREDA
+638 SFEQEHENASAREDA
-653 SAGKE
+653 SAGNE
-658 DLLTNKEDVSSK
+658 DLLTNKEDVSS
-670 DVSSKDVLNKDVLNK
+670 KDVLNK

-696 LHNLET
+696 LHNLES

-717 LFEAKNAVRPE
+717 LFETKNAVQPE

-744 SSARVAAIG
+744 GSVRVAAIG

-772 SVTRLSGDDRLP
+772 SVTRLSGDDRLS
-784 DRNQPASQQTANEDG
+784 DRNQLASQQAANEDG

-806 QLLKKKYASSQLNGA
+806 QLLKKKYANTQSNGA
-821 DKPKKGVAQQ
+821 DKPKKVVAQQ
-831 EKPIKP
+831 EKPVKP
-837 HGNDLVEKVDMPIV
+837 QADDLVEKVNIPIA
-851 DNGHVS
+851 DNGAVS
-857 NAQSSTNPIIKAQQT
+857 NAQSSTNPIIKVQQT

-877 KAPEIPKHDKD
+877 KLPEVSEHDKD
-888 VDSENEQS
+888 VDSGDEQS
-896 NMADVQATPT
+896 NRTDAQATPT

-923 DNKGKQQK
+923 DNKEKQQK

-1003 VKGMYYGDKPN
+1003 VKGIYYGDKPN

>member
-1 MRANGIVYRALRG
+1 
-14 KMFNIAD
+14 MFNIAD

-100 AYHAYLP
+100 AYHAFLP

-122 FLGLPQTRSQNRL
+122 FLGLPQTPSQNRL
-135 GFNTPLYE
+135 GFNTPQHE
-143 KNNSSKNTEITFLRG
+143 KNNSSKNTETAFLREV
-158 ISESQNTVQI
+158 SEGQNTVQI
-168 LPENAYPVENV
+168 LPKNAYPVENV
-179 GKVPNRLDNRD
+179 DKVPNHPDNRD

-196 GDLQNLTRPSVIKND
+196 GALQDLTRPPVIKDD
-211 LDHGGLTEPHIEPLM
+211 LDHGGLPEPHIEPLM

-254 NIDRFKPQ
+254 NIDRFQPQPKP
-262 LKHDGADAVNFYEPS
+262 DGADAINFYQQPED
-277 KGNVPDNKSLL
+277 NVPDNKSTL

-294 GQKASFGRVTEPDT
+294 RQKASFGRVTEPDT

-322 ATALPQDAS
+322 TPTLSKDAS
-331 SSVLSVK
+331 LSVLSVK
-338 RDGDKKN
+338 CNGDKKN
-345 GLAIGVNTPINS
+345 GLGIGINTPINS
-357 HALNNVQAPIE
+357 HTLSNVQAPIE
-368 TFEQL
+368 NFEQL

-390 FFIETGAN
+390 FFIDTGAN

-410 NGLTNNQLSET
+410 SGVSNNQLSET

-427 DHGTTRNAAIAN
+427 DRDPIRNAAIAN

-464 FGANLTSEK
+464 FGANLTSDT

-488 ETSHNETSLSEAVKN
+488 QPSHNEASLSEAVKT
-503 SSKETVKEQDFDG
+503 SAKETGKEQDFDD
-516 RAANITLTHADKKIE
+516 RAANITVTHTDEKIE
-531 FQTESAQKNDDE
+531 FQTEPAQKNDDE
-543 IVLSKPVD
+543 KVLSKLVD
-551 DSEPQSDAA
+551 DSEPQSGAA
-560 FEGKQQQLQNNQ
+560 FEDKQQQLQNDRKAFAE
-572 KTFADRTFVGVE
+572 KTFAVVE
-584 KYRPNQTATDKP
+584 NYKPGRNATDKR
-596 TTADDNKIADNDT
+596 TTADNNGIADNDVI
-609 LEQSEILLREDV
+609 EQSEVLLREDV
-621 ITQETDTIA
+621 ITEETDTIA
-630 EKKDADLS
+630 EKKAADLS
-638 LFEQERENALDREDA
+638 SFEQEHENASDREDA

-670 DVSSKDVLNKDVLNK
+670 DVLNK

-696 LHNLET
+696 LHNLES
-702 TKSQP
+702 TKSEP

-717 LFEAKNAVRPE
+717 LFETKNAVQPE

-744 SSARVAAIG
+744 GSARVAAIG

-772 SVTRLSGDDRLP
+772 SVTPLSGDDRLP
-784 DRNQPASQQTANEDG
+784 DRDHSASQQATNEDG
-799 VSAEKLA
+799 ASAEKLA

-821 DKPKKGVAQQ
+821 DKPKKVVAQQ

-837 HGNDLVEKVDMPIV
+837 HGNDLVEKVDMPIA
-851 DNGHVS
+851 DNGAVS
-857 NAQSSTNPIIKAQQT
+857 NAQSSTTPIIKVQQT

-877 KAPEIPKHDKD
+877 KLPETFKHDKD
-888 VDSENEQS
+888 VDSGDEQS
-896 NMADVQATPT
+896 NMADGQATPT

-911 EKTLESGLLLLT
+911 EKTQESGLLLLT

-1003 VKGMYYGDKPN
+1003 IKGMYYGDKPN

-1043 SNNDDFLKKSVVI
+1043 SNNDDFLKKSAVI

-1069 FMLDKGEAGNK
+1069 FMLNKGKAGNK
-1080 IFSQFNEKDTY
+1080 IFLQFNEKETY